1 MDFFAVPYDIHF
13 DDTMAYGSHHF
24 LTNFKFQCAGREHL
38 LFSPHAFEEPG
49 FRRDFDQVL
58 LLTYE
63 GYSRNL
69 APALLGDR
77 LIILTSLEERGE
89 VSLRFCF
96 RTLKSDGT
104 PVACGYQTVLCA
116 DRQGTLRA
124 FPRSFQR
131 SFESLAAL
139 HEPAGPKSFRDLA
152 LQGGGGVQ
160 ALFPEAVRELART
173 LLADTAPRGVSRTVH
188 LPDAVPAPGLQLPT
202 NATAFLFAGQGTF
215 EPALFLQLKALQ
227 PELRDELLAV
237 SEACRSQGIDVGPLL
252 AAEDVAQVGRA
263 LDAAPLL
270 DQLGIFLSGVL
281 GARWLE
287 RQGTRP
293 DVFVG
298 HSFGEIAAMTAAGAL
313 DLRTGAAVVCRR
325 IRALQTVPDD
335 LGTLAAVALSE
346 PETGR
351 AVAESGARAL
361 EVAGRNHSRQTV
373 VAGPR
378 EELERLRAFLER
390 QGKGFT
396 FISSRYP
403 FHHPSLA
410 PAVTAFRA
418 SLAGLAVH
426 PARGPIYSPIERRVY
441 GRGGSEL
448 AGALASHLVRP
459 FDFPGAVE
467 TLVGAGCA
475 RFVDC
480 GTGGRLTRIVQRIL
494 PQDTPVALTSVD
506 RSLPERAPAVA
517 PVARDA
523 APVVPAIAVVSLGCM
538 LPGGAKDPE
547 TYWRN
552 IQRGISGIVDTGV
565 SHPDQVVD
573 FVGPAVTPDR
583 TYTLLTGRVL
593 DSDLVAPAG
602 ITPDRFQRYGRE
614 QRLLAIALS
623 QAMESLRSTAPRA
636 PGRIQCLLG
645 STADGSPEYDDA
657 LCVEAGEALL
667 RARGE
672 TAREFSTL
680 MREALGVTATSSEL
694 APHPTLQTVVS
705 DVVGPSVSTVLLDAA
720 CASSLYAIAL
730 GMKALERGEADLV
743 LAGGVFS
750 PGPGNSCLFSQ
761 FKGLSAIGSRPFDE
775 RADGVIFGEGAGVV
789 GLMRLEDAVS
799 AGLKVHAVIRGAG
812 LSSDGRSSSANVPRA
827 DGQVAAMEACYAAA
841 GVEPASI
848 QYIEA
853 HGTATPA
860 GDTTELQSIGRVF
873 GGKRKGLQ
881 LASVKALIGHVGW
894 AAGAASVI
902 KLCKALE
909 HRSFP
914 PQSHFDRPGA
924 GLRALGPDFE
934 VSTREQPWPEN
945 GDHPRRAAT
954 NGFGFGGTNAHLVL
968 EEYRGGSLAP
978 RARAAPPMSEEL
990 VVVAAEGMFPEV
1002 RFDANRM
1009 RLPASV
1015 RLLPDITEDMDL
1027 TQHLGLIVAS
1037 DVVKK
1042 LGAFDSLR
1050 TGTAIVLGLEGKT
1063 CRGVEATQRVMADST
1078 RRRLR
1083 EHLQRAP
1090 DSGRLL
1096 PLVDRLHAA
1105 VSALRPSG
1113 PYTLQGMIP
1122 NVTPGRVAGVL
1133 DTKGPNF
1140 VVDAGAG
1147 TLAASLR
1154 ASRALLDS
1162 GFELVL
1168 VGSTHVKRP
1177 GETPAASAPEEG
1189 MTMLAVTTAA
1199 KAEARGLR
1207 PLCHL
1212 RMSEEAGSGSGPGV
1226 TLPPHSAREA
1236 REVLSAVRA
1245 AAEGRATTLRFHP
1258 DAATG
1263 TRLVLQ
1269 LHPGLSARTGA
1280 PEEQAV
1286 AAVSPSAERRAPERS
1301 ARPSGRPSVPSAE
1314 NRDLGETAPSAASRT
1329 NLSDS
1334 RTSLDTPVGPDGLPL
1349 QPGRENR
1356 SDSRTSLDTPVGQA
1370 RAGARELPRP
1380 AGLAASPAMDGRQ
1393 PRRPSTG
1400 NLSDSRT
1407 GLDHTGPEGLPPQS
1421 NHENL
1426 SDSRTGLKNHGREGL
1441 PLQSGHR
1448 DLSDNRAGLKNHG
1461 RAQPPL
1467 QPVHRNLSD
1476 SRTGLESLVGRDG
1489 LPLQPGRENLS
1500 DSRTGLEDHS
1510 RDRLPFQSSHENLS
1524 DSPTGLESRGQDGLL
1539 LQSSHRNLSDSRT
1552 GLDRF
1557 GPEAGSSDARG
1568 SGAPFEPGA
1577 IATHLAHS
1585 EPEAFNRAT
1594 GSAQTRADAVH
1605 TDEAHPPSTSAPIP
1619 ETADGFD
1626 HSAAIRYHA
1635 PVLVERPALTT
1646 GASPLRGRRVLFIA
1660 QDEAVARELSA
1671 QAHDICGPEFRI
1683 LHSGASDTGARIH
1696 GIDLTRE
1703 ETADAGLE
1711 ALGFEPQVIISVC
1724 RMPSAETE
1732 SSVVADTALRH
1743 EALELLFLSARR
1755 AYEGLTAGTVMLA
1768 SLCIGGV
1775 GARRTLHPVTGLFA
1789 GLLKSLGREV
1799 PARSIRAVATGPL
1812 PLRTALDHVASEL
1825 GTGDDAGPV
1834 EVCFDGSVR
1843 CVRLLQPTDVPARPA
1858 VTLDSKSMVL
1868 LTGGGR
1874 GVTAV
1879 LAGALLKR
1887 YGCKV
1892 ILLGRSDPSDAPE
1905 RVLQARD
1912 EELGAVEREFYASE
1926 LARDRTVRMP
1936 ALRARFERHL
1946 AVRELR
1952 ATLDGLMRLPGQMTY
1967 RAADVTRPEDV
1978 DRVVEELIR
1987 EHGRLDLVVHGAGT
2001 QVSKKL
2007 HRRRLTELRS
2017 TLDTKLLG
2025 LRNLREACARRLPA
2039 PVPFHVLTSA
2049 FSYIGNDGQADYG
2062 AANEAL
2068 DRLCAWVSDARQ
2080 DVQWCSVGWLAWD
2093 GIGMT
2098 RGSEYRVLG
2107 ASRRL
2112 RGIRADEGEALF
2124 LQLVDGQPVQPIN
2137 VQLTESERAFYGL
2150 EVLTP
2155 PGPTPEPPRPTRRDL
2170 TVDAA
2175 SVPCLADHLV
2185 RGTPTLPG
2193 AWALDLMFQAALD
2206 DTRPELRTVTIEDV
2220 RFSRFIRVKPGGQQS
2235 LRAECT
2241 PLTDAPGQHSVQVK
2255 LTGDIVH
2262 ASGVVLERDLVYAE
2276 ARFTLTAEP
2285 PRPPPRLEAAR
2296 ASGHGLSVH
2305 DPHCA
2310 TGSPIE
2316 LRRMFDCL
2324 EEIRLEE
2331 DARFARL
2338 GLPEVTRKAGHGVPA
2353 LVMDAALRLSAM
2365 HVEGVSNDVFAPV
2378 GVQRATFDR
2387 DLVAH
2392 DARAPRRLTL
2402 KSLAPRVEGDL
2413 LQCGTVAAHDEA
2425 GRLRMLIEGGI
2436 ARPMA

>member
-38 LFSPHAFEEPG
+38 LFSPHAFEVPE

-69 APALLGDR
+69 APAALGDR
-77 LIILTSLEERGE
+77 LVVLTSLEERGE

-116 DRQGTLRA
+116 DRQGVLRA
-124 FPRSFQR
+124 FPESFQR

-139 HEPAGPKSFRDLA
+139 HEPAGAKSFRDLA
-152 LQGGGGVQ
+152 LQGGAGVQ
-160 ALFPEAVRELART
+160 ALFPQAVRDLART
-173 LLADTAPRGVSRTVH
+173 LLADTAPRGVSRTVR
-188 LPDAVPAPGLQLPT
+188 LPEPGLPLPT

-227 PELRDELLAV
+227 PELREELGAV
-237 SEACRSQGIDVGPLL
+237 AEACRSQGIDVAPLL

-263 LDAAPLL
+263 LDASPLL

-281 GARWLE
+281 GARWME

-313 DLRTGAAVVCRR
+313 ELRTGAEVVCRR
-325 IRALQTVPDD
+325 IRALQTVRDD

-346 PETGR
+346 PETVR
-351 AVAESGARAL
+351 AVAESGARSL

-378 EELERLRAFLER
+378 EQLEQLRAFLER

-410 PAVTAFRA
+410 PAVAAFRA
-418 SLAGLAVH
+418 SLADLEVH
-426 PARGPIYSPIERRVY
+426 PARGPIYSPIERKTY
-441 GRGGSEL
+441 GGGRAEL

-467 TLVGAGCA
+467 ALVGAGCT

-480 GTGGRLTRIVQRIL
+480 GTAGRLTRIVQRIL
-494 PQDTPVALTSVD
+494 PSDTSVALTSLD
-506 RSLPERAPAVA
+506 RALPVTPTEAA
-517 PVARDA
+517 PVARDGA
-523 APVVPAIAVVSLGCM
+523 TVAPAIAVVSLGCM

-552 IQRGISGIVDTGV
+552 IQRGISGIVDTGL

-573 FVGPAVTPDR
+573 FMGPAVTPDR

-593 DSDLVAPAG
+593 DTDLVPPPG
-602 ITPDRFQRYGRE
+602 IQPDRFLRYGRE
-614 QRLLAIALS
+614 QQLLAIALT
-623 QAMESLRSTAPRA
+623 QAMESLRSRAPRA

-657 LCVEAGEALL
+657 LCLEAGEALL

-672 TAREFSTL
+672 TALEFSAL
-680 MREALGVTATSSEL
+680 MREALGVSATSAEL
-694 APHPTLQTVVS
+694 APHPTLQAVVT
-705 DVVGPSVSTVLLDAA
+705 DVVGAGVSTMLLDAA

-730 GMKALERGEADLV
+730 GMKALERDEADLV

-761 FKGLSAIGSRPFDE
+761 FKGLSATGSRPFDE
-775 RADGVIFGEGAGVV
+775 RADGVIFGEGAGVI

-799 AGLKVHAVIRGAG
+799 KGLRVHAVIRGAG

-827 DGQVAAMEACYAAA
+827 EGQVAAMEACYAAA
-841 GVEPASI
+841 GVEPSSI

-914 PQSHFDRPGA
+914 PQSHFERPGA

-945 GDHPRRAAT
+945 GEQPRRAAT

-968 EEYRGGSLAP
+968 EEYLGGTVAQ
-978 RARAAPPMSEEL
+978 RARAVPTSGEAL
-990 VVVAAEGMFPEV
+990 VVVAAEGMFPEA
-1002 RFDANRM
+1002 RFDARGL

-1063 CRGVEATQRVMADST
+1063 RRGVEATQRVLADAT

-1083 EHLQRAP
+1083 EHVQRSPESA
-1090 DSGRLL
+1090 RLL

-1105 VSALRPSG
+1105 VGALRPSG
-1113 PYTLQGMIP
+1113 PYTLQGMMP
-1122 NVTPGRVAGVL
+1122 NVTPGRVAGAL

-1168 VGSTHVKRP
+1168 VGSAHVRRP
-1177 GETPAASAPEEG
+1177 GEGPAAAMPEEG
-1189 MTMLAVTTAA
+1189 MAMLAVTTAE
-1199 KAEARGLR
+1199 KAEARGLK

-1212 RMSEEAGSGSGPGV
+1212 RMSEEAGSGPGV

-1236 REVLSAVRA
+1236 QEVLRAVRA
-1245 AAEGRATTLRFHP
+1245 ASEGLAITLRFHP
-1258 DAATG
+1258 ETATG

-1269 LHPGLSARTGA
+1269 LRPGLSAQPGA
-1280 PEEQAV
+1280 P
-1286 AAVSPSAERRAPERS
+1286 AAAH
-1301 ARPSGRPSVPSAE
+1301 
-1314 NRDLGETAPSAASRT
+1314 LT
-1329 NLSDS
+1329 
-1334 RTSLDTPVGPDGLPL
+1334 
-1349 QPGRENR
+1349 
-1356 SDSRTSLDTPVGQA
+1356 
-1370 RAGARELPRP
+1370 
-1380 AGLAASPAMDGRQ
+1380 
-1393 PRRPSTG
+1393 
-1400 NLSDSRT
+1400 
-1407 GLDHTGPEGLPPQS
+1407 
-1421 NHENL
+1421 
-1426 SDSRTGLKNHGREGL
+1426 
-1441 PLQSGHR
+1441 
-1448 DLSDNRAGLKNHG
+1448 
-1461 RAQPPL
+1461 
-1467 QPVHRNLSD
+1467 NLSD
-1476 SRTGLESLVGRDG
+1476 SRTGLENRVGSPGASGFPLTHPVGPASTPAVAGG
-1489 LPLQPGRENLS
+1489 LPVQPSNGNWS
-1500 DSRTGLEDHS
+1500 DSRTSLD
-1510 RDRLPFQSSHENLS
+1510 DNA
-1524 DSPTGLESRGQDGLL
+1524 GQ
-1539 LQSSHRNLSDSRT
+1539 
-1552 GLDRF
+1552 
-1557 GPEAGSSDARG
+1557 
-1568 SGAPFEPGA
+1568 GA
-1577 IATHLAHS
+1577 
-1585 EPEAFNRAT
+1585 
-1594 GSAQTRADAVH
+1594 
-1605 TDEAHPPSTSAPIP
+1605 
-1619 ETADGFD
+1619 ADGFD
-1626 HSAAIRYHA
+1626 HSAPIRYHA
-1635 PVLVERPALTT
+1635 PVLVERPAPVT
-1646 GASPLRGRRVLFIA
+1646 GPSALRGRRVLFVA
-1660 QDEAVARELSA
+1660 QDEALARELAA
-1671 QAHDICGPEFRI
+1671 QAHEACGPEFRI
-1683 LHSGASDTGARIH
+1683 VHAGASDAASRIH

-1703 ETADAGLE
+1703 ETAEAGLA
-1711 ALGFEPQVIISVC
+1711 ALGFEPQVIVSVC
-1724 RMPSAETE
+1724 RIAFDASE

-1743 EALELLFLSARR
+1743 EALELLFLCARR
-1755 AYEGLTAGTVMLA
+1755 AYAGLTAGTVTLA

-1775 GARRTLHPVTGLFA
+1775 GPRRTLHPVTGLFA

-1799 PARSIRAVATGPL
+1799 PAHGIRAIATTPL
-1812 PLRTALDHVASEL
+1812 PLLTALGHVASEL
-1825 GTGDDAGPV
+1825 SAGDDTAPV
-1834 EVCFDGSVR
+1834 EVCFDGPVR
-1843 CVRLLQPTDVPARPA
+1843 CVRLLQPTEVPARPA
-1858 VTLDSKSMVL
+1858 TTLDSRSVVL

-1892 ILLGRSDPSDAPE
+1892 VLLGRSDPSDAPE

-1926 LARDRTVRMP
+1926 LARDPSVRMP

-1952 ATLDGLMRLPGQMTY
+1952 ATLDGLTRLPGQMTY
-1967 RAADVTRPEDV
+1967 RAADVTRPEEV
-1978 DRVVEELIR
+1978 DRVVEALLR

-2150 EVLTP
+2150 EVLAP
-2155 PGPTPEPPRPTRRDL
+2155 PPPTPEPPRPSRREL

-2175 SVPCLADHLV
+2175 SIPCLEDHLV

-2206 DTRPELRTVTIEDV
+2206 DARPELRTVTIEDV
-2220 RFSRFIRVKPGGQQS
+2220 RFSRFIRVKAGGQQS

-2241 PLTDAPGQHSVQVK
+2241 PLTDAPGRHSVQVK

-2285 PRPPPRLEAAR
+2285 PRTSPQLEAAR
-2296 ASGHGLSVH
+2296 ASGHGVSVH

-2324 EEIRLEE
+2324 EEIRLEQ

-2338 GLPEVTRKAGHGVPA
+2338 GLPEVSQQAGHGVPA
-2353 LVMDAALRLSAM
+2353 LVLDAALRLSAM
-2365 HVEGVSNDVFAPV
+2365 HVAGVSNDVFAPV

-2387 DLVAH
+2387 DLVSH

-2402 KSLAPRVEGDL
+2402 KALAPRVEGEL

-2425 GRLRMLIEGGI
+2425 GRLRMLVEGGI

>member
-69 APALLGDR
+69 APAALGDR
-77 LIILTSLEERGE
+77 LVVLTTLEARGE

-124 FPRSFQR
+124 FPESFQR
-131 SFESLAAL
+131 SFEALASI
-139 HEPAGPKSFRDLA
+139 HEPAGAKSFRDLA
-152 LQGGGGVQ
+152 LQGGSGVQ
-160 ALFPEAVRELART
+160 ALFPEAVRELARS

-188 LPDAVPAPGLQLPT
+188 LPDPVPVADSKMTQTSALAHGDAASRTVQPPVAVTPPKMTPVSSTGRGATSQPVRPSDPVATGFSLPSG
-202 NATAFLFAGQGTF
+202 ATAFLFAGQGTF
-215 EPALFLQLKALQ
+215 EPALFLRLKALQ
-227 PELRDELLAV
+227 PELRGELAAV

-263 LDAAPLL
+263 VDAAPLL
-270 DQLGIFLSGVL
+270 DQLGIFLCGVL
-281 GARWLE
+281 GARWME

-293 DVFVG
+293 DVFAG
-298 HSFGEIAAMTAAGAL
+298 HSFGEIAAMTAAGAM
-313 DLRTGAAVVCRR
+313 DLRTGAEVVCRR
-325 IRALQTVPDD
+325 IRALQSVPDD

-346 PETGR
+346 PETLR
-351 AVAESGARAL
+351 AVAESGARTL

-378 EELERLRAFLER
+378 AELERLRAFLER

-410 PAVTAFRA
+410 PAVSAFRA
-418 SLAGLAVH
+418 SLVDLAVH
-426 PARGPIYSPIERRVY
+426 PALGPIYSPIERRVY
-441 GRGGSEL
+441 GRDGSEL
-448 AGALASHLVRP
+448 GQALASHLVRP

-467 TLVGAGCA
+467 TLVNAGCA

-480 GTGGRLTRIVQRIL
+480 GTGGRLTRIAQRIL
-494 PQDTPVALTSVD
+494 PSDTSVTLTSVD
-506 RSLPERAPAVA
+506 RALPV
-517 PVARDA
+517 DA
-523 APVVPAIAVVSLGCM
+523 AQGVPAIAVVSLGCM

-547 TYWRN
+547 SYWRN
-552 IQRGISGIVDTGV
+552 IQRGISGIVDTGL

-593 DSDLVAPAG
+593 DSDLVPPPG
-602 ITPDRFQRYGRE
+602 ITPERFHRYGRE
-614 QRLLAIALS
+614 QRLLAIALT
-623 QAMESLRSTAPRA
+623 QAMESLRSTAPRE

-680 MREALGVTATSSEL
+680 LRETLGVTATASEL
-694 APHPTLQTVVS
+694 APHPTLHAVVT
-705 DVVGPSVSTVLLDAA
+705 DVVGSGVSTMLLDAA

-761 FKGLSAIGSRPFDE
+761 FKGLSATGSRPFDE

-789 GLMRLEDAVS
+789 GLMRLEEAVAS
-799 AGLKVHAVIRGAG
+799 GLKVHAVIRGAG

-827 DGQVAAMEACYAAA
+827 DGQVAAMQACYAAA
-841 GVEPASI
+841 GVEPESI

-860 GDTTELQSIGRVF
+860 GDATELQSIGRVF

-914 PQSHFDRPGA
+914 PQSNFGRPGA
-924 GLRALGPDFE
+924 ALRALGPDFE
-934 VSTREQPWPEN
+934 VGTREQPWPEN
-945 GDHPRRAAT
+945 ADHPRRAAT

-968 EEYRGGSLAP
+968 EEYRGGLLAP
-978 RARAAPPMSEEL
+978 RVRTVEPARDEL
-990 VVVAAEGMFPEV
+990 VVVAAEGLFPEA
-1002 RFDANRM
+1002 RFDAKGV
-1009 RLPASV
+1009 RLPDSV

-1050 TGTAIVLGLEGKT
+1050 AGTAIVLGLEGKT
-1063 CRGVEATQRVMADST
+1063 RRGVEATQRVLADSL

-1083 EHLQRAP
+1083 EHIQRSP
-1090 DSGRLL
+1090 DAARLL

-1105 VSALRPSG
+1105 VGALRPSG
-1113 PYTLQGMIP
+1113 PYTLQGMMP

-1162 GFELVL
+1162 GFDLVL
-1168 VGSTHVKRP
+1168 VGSAHVKRP
-1177 GETPAASAPEEG
+1177 GEGLAESMPEEG
-1189 MTMLAVTTAA
+1189 MAMLAVTTVA
-1199 KAEARGLR
+1199 KAEARGLK

-1212 RMSEEAGSGSGPGV
+1212 SMSEEAGTRPGI

-1236 REVLSAVRA
+1236 QDVLRAVWA
-1245 AAEGRATTLRFHP
+1245 ASEGQASTLRFQP
-1258 DAATG
+1258 DGTTG
-1263 TRLVLQ
+1263 ARLVLK
-1269 LHPGLSARTGA
+1269 L
-1280 PEEQAV
+1280 
-1286 AAVSPSAERRAPERS
+1286 
-1301 ARPSGRPSVPSAE
+1301 
-1314 NRDLGETAPSAASRT
+1314 
-1329 NLSDS
+1329 
-1334 RTSLDTPVGPDGLPL
+1334 
-1349 QPGRENR
+1349 
-1356 SDSRTSLDTPVGQA
+1356 
-1370 RAGARELPRP
+1370 
-1380 AGLAASPAMDGRQ
+1380 RQ
-1393 PRRPSTG
+1393 PS
-1400 NLSDSRT
+1400 
-1407 GLDHTGPEGLPPQS
+1407 
-1421 NHENL
+1421 
-1426 SDSRTGLKNHGREGL
+1426 
-1441 PLQSGHR
+1441 
-1448 DLSDNRAGLKNHG
+1448 
-1461 RAQPPL
+1461 
-1467 QPVHRNLSD
+1467 
-1476 SRTGLESLVGRDG
+1476 
-1489 LPLQPGRENLS
+1489 RENLS
-1500 DSRTGLEDHS
+1500 DSRTGLDSTGVKGHPLPPS
-1510 RDRLPFQSSHENLS
+1510 RENLS
-1524 DSPTGLESRGQDGLL
+1524 DSRTGSSGTGPVGHPFQPGSGNLSDSWTGLDSPDWKGLPHHPSRE
-1539 LQSSHRNLSDSRT
+1539 NLSDSRT
-1552 GLDRF
+1552 GLNSPGPEGRPSHTSSGNLSDSRTGSEHRDGAGLPPEPDQENLLDSRTGLDSTGWKGLPPQPSLGNLSDSRTGLELRDGAGLLRQSSHGNLSDSRTGFDRTGREEAPLQLSPGRLSDSRTGLNSP
-1557 GPEAGSSDARG
+1557 GPEAPVRPTGAVQAREGAARVEDAR
-1568 SGAPFEPGA
+1568 
-1577 IATHLAHS
+1577 
-1585 EPEAFNRAT
+1585 
-1594 GSAQTRADAVH
+1594 
-1605 TDEAHPPSTSAPIP
+1605 PPSTSAPVP
-1619 ETADGFD
+1619 EAADGFD
-1626 HSAAIRYHA
+1626 HSAPIRYHA
-1635 PVLVERPALTT
+1635 PVLVERPARTT
-1646 GASPLRGRRVLFIA
+1646 GTLSLRGMRVLFIA

-1671 QAHDICGPEFRI
+1671 QAHDLCGPEFRI
-1683 LHSGASDTGARIH
+1683 LHAGVTDAGSRIH

-1703 ETADAGLE
+1703 ETAEAGLD
-1711 ALGFEPQVIISVC
+1711 ALGFEPQVIVSVC
-1724 RMPSAETE
+1724 RMSPEENE

-1743 EALELLFLSARR
+1743 ESLELLFLSARR
-1755 AYEGLTAGTVMLA
+1755 AYAGLSAGTVSLA

-1789 GLLKSLGREV
+1789 GMLKSLGREV
-1799 PARSIRAVATGPL
+1799 PARSIRAVATGLL
-1812 PLRTALDHVASEL
+1812 PLRTALDLVTSEL
-1825 GTGDDAGPV
+1825 GTGDDTAPV

-1843 CVRLLQPTDVPARPA
+1843 CVRLLQPTDVPARPG
-1858 VTLDSKSMVL
+1858 VTLTSQSVVL

-1892 ILLGRSDPSDAPE
+1892 VLLGRSDPSDAPE

-1912 EELGAVEREFYASE
+1912 EDLGAVEREFYASE
-1926 LARDRTVRMP
+1926 LARDSSVRMP

-1978 DRVVEELIR
+1978 DRVVEELLR

-2007 HRRRLTELRS
+2007 HRRRLTELRG

-2025 LRNLREACARRLPA
+2025 LRNLRESCARRLSS

-2112 RGIRADEGEALF
+2112 RGIRAGEGEALF

-2137 VQLTESERAFYGL
+2137 VQLTESERGFYGL
-2150 EVLTP
+2150 EVIAA
-2155 PGPTPEPPRPTRRDL
+2155 RPTRRDL

-2175 SVPCLADHLV
+2175 SIPCLEDHLV

-2206 DTRPELRTVTIEDV
+2206 DARPELRTVTIEDV
-2220 RFSRFIRVKPGGQQS
+2220 RFSRFIRVKPGARQS

-2262 ASGVVLERDLVYAE
+2262 ASGVVLEKDLVFAE

-2285 PRPPPRLEAAR
+2285 PRTSPKLEAAR
-2296 ASGHGLSVH
+2296 ASGHGVSVH

-2310 TGSPIE
+2310 AGSPIE

-2338 GLPEVTRKAGHGVPA
+2338 GLPEASRQAGQGVPA
-2353 LVMDAALRLSAM
+2353 LVLDAALRLSAM

>member
-38 LFSPHAFEEPG
+38 LFSPHAFEVPE

-69 APALLGDR
+69 APASLGDR
-77 LIILTSLEERGE
+77 LVVLTSLEERGE

-116 DRQGTLRA
+116 DRQGVLRA
-124 FPRSFQR
+124 FPESFQR

-139 HEPAGPKSFRDLA
+139 HEPVGAKSFRDLA
-152 LQGGGGVQ
+152 LQGGAGVQ
-160 ALFPEAVRELART
+160 ALFPQAVRELART
-173 LLADTAPRGVSRTVH
+173 LLADTHPRGVSRTVR
-188 LPDAVPAPGLQLPT
+188 LPEPGLPLSA

-227 PELRDELLAV
+227 PELREELGAV
-237 SEACRSQGIDVGPLL
+237 AEACRSQGIDVAPLL

-263 LDAAPLL
+263 LDASPLL
-270 DQLGIFLSGVL
+270 DQLGIFLCGVL
-281 GARWLE
+281 GARWME

-313 DLRTGAAVVCRR
+313 DLRTGAEVVCRR

-346 PETGR
+346 PETVR
-351 AVAESGARAL
+351 ALAESGARGL

-378 EELERLRAFLER
+378 EPLEQLRAFLER

-410 PAVTAFRA
+410 PAVAAFRA
-418 SLAGLAVH
+418 SLADLAVH

-441 GRGGSEL
+441 GGGRSEL

-467 TLVGAGCA
+467 TLVGAGCT

-494 PQDTPVALTSVD
+494 PADTSVALTSLD
-506 RSLPERAPAVA
+506 RALPESPPAA
-517 PVARDA
+517 TPVARDVA
-523 APVVPAIAVVSLGCM
+523 TVAPAIAVVSLGCM

-552 IQRGISGIVDTGV
+552 IQRGISGIVDTGL

-593 DSDLVAPAG
+593 DTDLVPPPG
-602 ITPDRFQRYGRE
+602 IQPDRFQRYGRE
-614 QRLLAIALS
+614 QQLLAIALT
-623 QAMESLRSTAPRA
+623 QAMESLRPTAPRV

-657 LCVEAGEALL
+657 LCLEAGEALL

-672 TAREFSTL
+672 TALEFSAL
-680 MREALGVTATSSEL
+680 MREALGVTATSAEL
-694 APHPTLQTVVS
+694 APHPTLQAVVT
-705 DVVGPSVSTVLLDAA
+705 DIVGPGVSTMLLDAA

-730 GMKALERGEADLV
+730 GMKALERDEADLV

-761 FKGLSAIGSRPFDE
+761 FKGLSATGSRPFDE

-799 AGLKVHAVIRGAG
+799 SGLKVHAVIRGAG

-841 GVEPASI
+841 GVEQASI

-945 GDHPRRAAT
+945 GEHPRRAAT

-968 EEYRGGSLAP
+968 EEYRGGTVAP
-978 RARAAPPMSEEL
+978 RVRAVPTAGEGL
-990 VVVAAEGMFPEV
+990 VVVAAEGMFPEA
-1002 RFDANRM
+1002 RFDARGL

-1042 LGAFDSLR
+1042 LEAFEPLR

-1063 CRGVEATQRVMADST
+1063 RRGVEATQRVLADST

-1083 EHLQRAP
+1083 EHVQRAP
-1090 DSGRLL
+1090 DSARLL

-1105 VSALRPSG
+1105 VGALKPSG
-1113 PYTLQGMIP
+1113 PYTLQGMMP
-1122 NVTPGRVAGVL
+1122 NVTPGRVAGAL

-1140 VVDAGAG
+1140 VVDAGAN

-1168 VGSTHVKRP
+1168 VGSAHVRRP
-1177 GETPAASAPEEG
+1177 GEGPAASMPEEG
-1189 MTMLAVTTAA
+1189 MAMLAVTTAA
-1199 KAEARGLR
+1199 KAEARGLK

-1212 RMSEEAGSGSGPGV
+1212 RMSEEGASGPGV

-1236 REVLSAVRA
+1236 QEVLRAVRA
-1245 AAEGRATTLRFHP
+1245 AAEGQATTLHFHP
-1258 DAATG
+1258 EAATG

-1269 LHPGLSARTGA
+1269 LRPGLGAQPGA
-1280 PEEQAV
+1280 PEAHRTNRSDSRTGLDNRGGLSGIAPLPPTVSVGLAASPAV
-1286 AAVSPSAERRAPERS
+1286 AGGPAS
-1301 ARPSGRPSVPSAE
+1301 SG
-1314 NRDLGETAPSAASRT
+1314 

-1334 RTSLDTPVGPDGLPL
+1334 RTGSDKRAATPGVSETPKTIPSGPASAPAMTGGLP
-1349 QPGRENR
+1349 
-1356 SDSRTSLDTPVGQA
+1356 VH
-1370 RAGARELPRP
+1370 
-1380 AGLAASPAMDGRQ
+1380 
-1393 PRRPSTG
+1393 PSGG

-1407 GLDHTGPEGLPPQS
+1407 GLDDHAE
-1421 NHENL
+1421 
-1426 SDSRTGLKNHGREGL
+1426 RE
-1441 PLQSGHR
+1441 
-1448 DLSDNRAGLKNHG
+1448 A
-1461 RAQPPL
+1461 
-1467 QPVHRNLSD
+1467 
-1476 SRTGLESLVGRDG
+1476 
-1489 LPLQPGRENLS
+1489 
-1500 DSRTGLEDHS
+1500 
-1510 RDRLPFQSSHENLS
+1510 
-1524 DSPTGLESRGQDGLL
+1524 
-1539 LQSSHRNLSDSRT
+1539 
-1552 GLDRF
+1552 
-1557 GPEAGSSDARG
+1557 
-1568 SGAPFEPGA
+1568 
-1577 IATHLAHS
+1577 
-1585 EPEAFNRAT
+1585 
-1594 GSAQTRADAVH
+1594 
-1605 TDEAHPPSTSAPIP
+1605 
-1619 ETADGFD
+1619 ADGFD
-1626 HSAAIRYHA
+1626 HSAPIRYHA
-1635 PVLVERPALTT
+1635 PVLVERPARTT
-1646 GASPLRGRRVLFIA
+1646 GASQLRGRRVLFIA
-1660 QDEAVARELSA
+1660 QDEAMARELAA
-1671 QAHDICGPEFRI
+1671 QAHNACGSEFRI
-1683 LHSGASDTGARIH
+1683 VHAGASDAGSRIH

-1703 ETADAGLE
+1703 ETAEAGLD
-1711 ALGFEPQVIISVC
+1711 ALGFEPQVIVAVC
-1724 RMPSAETE
+1724 RMASGAGE

-1755 AYEGLTAGTVMLA
+1755 AYAGLTAGTVTLA

-1775 GARRTLHPVTGLFA
+1775 GPRRTLHPVTGLFA

-1799 PARSIRAVATGPL
+1799 PAHGIRAIATTPL
-1812 PLRTALDHVASEL
+1812 PLLTALDHVASEL
-1825 GTGDDAGPV
+1825 GTSDDTAPV

-1843 CVRLLQPTDVPARPA
+1843 CVRLLQPTEVPARPA
-1858 VTLDSKSMVL
+1858 TTLDSRSVVL

-1892 ILLGRSDPSDAPE
+1892 VLLGRSDPSDAPE

-1926 LARDRTVRMP
+1926 LARDPAVRMP

-1952 ATLDGLMRLPGQMTY
+1952 ATLDGLTRLPGQMTY
-1967 RAADVTRPEDV
+1967 RAADVTRPEEV
-1978 DRVVEELIR
+1978 DRVVEDLLR

-2098 RGSEYRVLG
+2098 RGSEYKVLG

-2150 EVLTP
+2150 EVLAP
-2155 PGPTPEPPRPTRRDL
+2155 PPPTPEPPRPTRRDL

-2175 SVPCLADHLV
+2175 SIPCLEDHLV

-2206 DTRPELRTVTIEDV
+2206 DARPELRTVTIEDV

-2241 PLTDAPGQHSVQVK
+2241 PLTDAPGRHSVQVK

-2285 PRPPPRLEAAR
+2285 PRTSPQLEAAH
-2296 ASGHGLSVH
+2296 ASGHGMSVH

-2316 LRRMFDCL
+2316 LRKMFDCL
-2324 EEIRLEE
+2324 EEIRLEQ

-2338 GLPEVTRKAGHGVPA
+2338 GLPEVSRQAGHGVPA
-2353 LVMDAALRLSAM
+2353 LVLDAALRLSAM

-2402 KSLAPRVEGDL
+2402 KALAPRVEGEL

-2425 GRLRMLIEGGI
+2425 GRLRMLVEGGI

>member
-38 LFSPHAFEEPG
+38 LFSPHAFEVPE

-69 APALLGDR
+69 SPAALGDR
-77 LIILTSLEERGE
+77 LVVLTSLEERGE

-96 RTLKSDGT
+96 RTLKRDGT

-116 DRQGTLRA
+116 DRQGALRA
-124 FPRSFQR
+124 FPESFQR

-152 LQGGGGVQ
+152 LQGGSGVQ

-173 LLADTAPRGVSRTVH
+173 LLADAAPRGVSRTVR
-188 LPDAVPAPGLQLPT
+188 LPEPVPAPGLQLPA

-227 PELRDELLAV
+227 PELREELRAMV
-237 SEACRSQGIDVGPLL
+237 EACRSQGIDVTPLL
-252 AAEDVAQVGRA
+252 AAEDVTQVGRA

-270 DQLGIFLSGVL
+270 DQLGIFLCGVL
-281 GARWLE
+281 GARWME

-313 DLRTGAAVVCRR
+313 DLRTGAEVVCRR

-335 LGTLAAVALSE
+335 LGTLAAVAMAE
-346 PETGR
+346 PETVR
-351 AVAESGARAL
+351 AIAECGARTL

-403 FHHPSLA
+403 FHHPSLG
-410 PAVTAFRA
+410 PAVAAFRS
-418 SLAGLAVH
+418 SLADLTVH
-426 PARGPIYSPIERRVY
+426 PARGPVYSPIERRVY
-441 GRGGSEL
+441 GGGRSEL
-448 AGALASHLVRP
+448 SGALASHLVRP
-459 FDFPGAVE
+459 FDFAGAVE
-467 TLVGAGCA
+467 TLAGAGCT

-494 PQDTPVALTSVD
+494 PSDSPVALA
-506 RSLPERAPAVA
+506 SLDQALPVSPPAAA

-523 APVVPAIAVVSLGCM
+523 AAGVPAIAVVSLGCM

-552 IQRGISGIVDTGV
+552 IQRGISGIVDTGL
-565 SHPDQVVD
+565 SHPDQVGD

-593 DSDLVAPAG
+593 DADLVPPPG
-602 ITPDRFQRYGRE
+602 ISPERFQRYGRE

-623 QAMESLRSTAPRA
+623 QAMESMRSGS

-672 TAREFSTL
+672 TAREFSAL
-680 MREALGVTATSSEL
+680 MREALGVTATASEL
-694 APHPTLQTVVS
+694 APHPTLQAVVT
-705 DVVGPSVSTVLLDAA
+705 DIVGPGVSTMLLDAA

-761 FKGLSAIGSRPFDE
+761 FKGLSATGSRPFDE

-799 AGLKVHAVIRGAG
+799 SGRKVHAVIRGAG

-841 GVEPASI
+841 GVEVASI

-873 GGKRKGLQ
+873 GGKRKGVQ

-934 VSTREQPWPEN
+934 VSTREQPWPGN

-968 EEYRGGSLAP
+968 EEYRGGTVKP
-978 RARAAPPMSEEL
+978 HARAVPTEDSAL
-990 VVVAAEGMFPEV
+990 VVVAAEGMFPEA
-1002 RFDANRM
+1002 RFDARELK
-1009 RLPASV
+1009 LPASV

-1037 DVVKK
+1037 DVVTK

-1063 CRGVEATQRVMADST
+1063 RRGVEATQRVLADST

-1083 EHLQRAP
+1083 EHVQRTP
-1090 DSGRLL
+1090 DAARLL

-1105 VSALRPSG
+1105 VGALRPSG
-1113 PYTLQGMIP
+1113 PYTLQGMMP
-1122 NVTPGRVAGVL
+1122 NVTPGRVAGAL

-1168 VGSTHVKRP
+1168 VGSTHVRRP
-1177 GETPAASAPEEG
+1177 GEGPTASTPDEG
-1189 MTMLAVTTAA
+1189 VAMLAVTTAA
-1199 KAEARGLR
+1199 KAEARGLK
-1207 PLCHL
+1207 PLCQL
-1212 RMSEEAGSGSGPGV
+1212 RMSEATGTGPGI

-1236 REVLSAVRA
+1236 QEVLRAVRA

-1263 TRLVLQ
+1263 ARLELQ
-1269 LHPGLSARTGA
+1269 LRPGLSARPEA
-1280 PEEQAV
+1280 P
-1286 AAVSPSAERRAPERS
+1286 AEAQP
-1301 ARPSGRPSVPSAE
+1301 
-1314 NRDLGETAPSAASRT
+1314 T
-1329 NLSDS
+1329 NWSDS
-1334 RTSLDTPVGPDGLPL
+1334 RTSWDNRGGHASAPDVAGAP
-1349 QPGRENR
+1349 PRHPSNGTR
-1356 SDSRTSLDTPVGQA
+1356 SDSRTSVEAHAGEA
-1370 RAGARELPRP
+1370 RTAEAR
-1380 AGLAASPAMDGRQ
+1380 
-1393 PRRPSTG
+1393 
-1400 NLSDSRT
+1400 
-1407 GLDHTGPEGLPPQS
+1407 PP
-1421 NHENL
+1421 
-1426 SDSRTGLKNHGREGL
+1426 
-1441 PLQSGHR
+1441 
-1448 DLSDNRAGLKNHG
+1448 
-1461 RAQPPL
+1461 
-1467 QPVHRNLSD
+1467 
-1476 SRTGLESLVGRDG
+1476 
-1489 LPLQPGRENLS
+1489 
-1500 DSRTGLEDHS
+1500 
-1510 RDRLPFQSSHENLS
+1510 SSHS
-1524 DSPTGLESRGQDGLL
+1524 V
-1539 LQSSHRNLSDSRT
+1539 
-1552 GLDRF
+1552 
-1557 GPEAGSSDARG
+1557 PEA
-1568 SGAPFEPGA
+1568 
-1577 IATHLAHS
+1577 S
-1585 EPEAFNRAT
+1585 E
-1594 GSAQTRADAVH
+1594 
-1605 TDEAHPPSTSAPIP
+1605 
-1619 ETADGFD
+1619 GFD
-1626 HSAAIRYHA
+1626 HSAPIGYHA
-1635 PVLVERPALTT
+1635 PVLVERRARTS
-1646 GASPLRGRRVLFIA
+1646 GASQLRGRRVLFIA
-1660 QDEAVARELSA
+1660 QDEALARELSA
-1671 QAHDICGPEFRI
+1671 QAHEFCGPEFRI
-1683 LHSGASDTGARIH
+1683 LHAGSTDAGSRIH

-1703 ETADAGLE
+1703 ETAEAGLD
-1711 ALGFEPQVIISVC
+1711 ALGFDPQVILAVS
-1724 RMPSAETE
+1724 RMASGAGE
-1732 SSVVADTALRH
+1732 STVVADTALRH

-1755 AYEGLTAGTVMLA
+1755 AYAGLTAGTVTLA

-1775 GARRTLHPVTGLFA
+1775 GERRTLHPVTGLFA
-1789 GLLKSLGREV
+1789 GLLKSLAREV
-1799 PARSIRAVATGPL
+1799 PARGIRAIATTPL
-1812 PLRTALDHVASEL
+1812 PLLTALGHVASEL
-1825 GTGDDAGPV
+1825 GTGDDTAPV
-1834 EVCFDGSVR
+1834 EVCFDGPVR
-1843 CVRLLQPTDVPARPA
+1843 CVRLLQPTEVPARPA
-1858 VTLDSKSMVL
+1858 ATLDSQSVVL

-1892 ILLGRSDPSDAPE
+1892 VLLGRSDPSDAPE

-1912 EELGAVEREFYASE
+1912 EDLGAVEREFYASE
-1926 LARDRTVRMP
+1926 LARDNTVRMP

-1952 ATLDGLMRLPGQMTY
+1952 ATLDGLTRLPGQMTY
-1967 RAADVTRPEDV
+1967 RAADVTRPEEV
-1978 DRVVEELIR
+1978 DRVVEELLR

-2007 HRRRLTELRS
+2007 HRRKLTELRG

-2025 LRNLREACARRLPA
+2025 LRNLRESCARRLPA

-2068 DRLCAWVSDARQ
+2068 DRLCAWVSDASQGVR
-2080 DVQWCSVGWLAWD
+2080 WCSVGWLAWD

-2098 RGSEYRVLG
+2098 RGSEYKVLG
-2107 ASRRL
+2107 ASRKL
-2112 RGIRADEGEALF
+2112 RGIRAGEGEALF

-2150 EVLTP
+2150 EVLAP
-2155 PGPTPEPPRPTRRDL
+2155 PPPTPEPPRPSRRAL

-2175 SVPCLADHLV
+2175 SVPCLEDHLV

-2206 DTRPELRTVTIEDV
+2206 DARPELRTVTIEDV

-2241 PLTDAPGQHSVQVK
+2241 PLTDNPGQHSVQVK
-2255 LTGDIVH
+2255 LTGDVVH

-2285 PRPPPRLEAAR
+2285 PRTSPRLEAAR
-2296 ASGHGLSVH
+2296 ASGHGVSVH

-2310 TGSPIE
+2310 AGSPIE

-2324 EEIRLEE
+2324 EEIRLEQ

-2338 GLPEVTRKAGHGVPA
+2338 GLPEAPRQAGHGVPA
-2353 LVMDAALRLSAM
+2353 LVLDAALRLSAM
-2365 HVEGVSNDVFAPV
+2365 HVEGVSNDVFAPI

-2387 DLVAH
+2387 DLVAP

-2402 KSLAPRVEGDL
+2402 KALAPRVEGEL

-2425 GRLRMLIEGGI
+2425 GRLRMLVEGGI

>member
-38 LFSPHAFEEPG
+38 LFSPHAFEEPD

-69 APALLGDR
+69 APAALGDR
-77 LIILTSLEERGE
+77 LVVLTTLEARGE

-124 FPRSFQR
+124 FPESFQR
-131 SFESLAAL
+131 SFEALASI
-139 HEPAGPKSFRDLA
+139 HEPAGAKSFRDLA
-152 LQGGGGVQ
+152 LQGGSGVQ
-160 ALFPEAVRELART
+160 AIFPEAVRELARS

-188 LPDAVPAPGLQLPT
+188 LPDPVSVAPPKMAPTSEPGHGDAAPQGASLTVQHPVAVTPPKMTPVSSTERGAPVGEATSQTVRPVVPSSAPGFSLPAG
-202 NATAFLFAGQGTF
+202 ATAFLFAGQGTF
-215 EPALFLQLKALQ
+215 EPALFLRLKALQ
-227 PELRDELLAV
+227 PELREELAAV

-252 AAEDVAQVGRA
+252 VAEDVAQVGRA
-263 LDAAPLL
+263 LDTAPLL
-270 DQLGIFLSGVL
+270 DQLGIFLCGVL
-281 GARWLE
+281 GARWME

-298 HSFGEIAAMTAAGAL
+298 HSFGEIAAMTAAGAM
-313 DLRTGAAVVCRR
+313 DLRTGAEVVCRR
-325 IRALQTVPDD
+325 IRALQSVPDD

-346 PETGR
+346 PETLR
-351 AVAESGARAL
+351 AVAESGAKPL

-378 EELERLRAFLER
+378 AELERLRAFLER

-410 PAVTAFRA
+410 PAVSAFRA
-418 SLAGLAVH
+418 SLADLAVH

-441 GRGGSEL
+441 GRDGSEL
-448 AGALASHLVRP
+448 AQALASHLVRP

-467 TLVGAGCA
+467 TLVNAGCA

-494 PQDTPVALTSVD
+494 PADTSVTLTSVD
-506 RSLPERAPAVA
+506 RALPV
-517 PVARDA
+517 DA
-523 APVVPAIAVVSLGCM
+523 AQGAPAIAVVSLGCM

-547 TYWRN
+547 SYWRN
-552 IQRGISGIVDTGV
+552 IQRGISGIVDTGL

-573 FVGPAVTPDR
+573 FVGPVVTPDR

-593 DSDLVAPAG
+593 DSDLVPPPG
-602 ITPDRFQRYGRE
+602 ITPERFQRYGRE
-614 QRLLAIALS
+614 QRLLAIALT
-623 QAMESLRSTAPRA
+623 QAMESLRSTAPRE

-680 MREALGVTATSSEL
+680 LRETLGVTVSASEL
-694 APHPTLQTVVS
+694 APHPTLHAVVT
-705 DVVGPSVSTVLLDAA
+705 DVVGSGVSTMLLDAA

-761 FKGLSAIGSRPFDE
+761 FKGLSATGSRPFDE

-789 GLMRLEDAVS
+789 GLMRLDEAVAS
-799 AGLKVHAVIRGAG
+799 GLKVHAVIRGAG

-827 DGQVAAMEACYAAA
+827 DGQVAAMQACYAAA
-841 GVEPASI
+841 GVEPESI

-860 GDTTELQSIGRVF
+860 GDATELQSIGRVF

-914 PQSHFDRPGA
+914 PQSNFDRPGA
-924 GLRALGPDFE
+924 ALRALGPDFE
-934 VSTREQPWPEN
+934 VGTREQPWPEN
-945 GDHPRRAAT
+945 ADHPRRAAT

-968 EEYRGGSLAP
+968 EEYRGGPLAP
-978 RARAAPPMSEEL
+978 RARAVSPAGEAL
-990 VVVAAEGMFPEV
+990 VVVAAEGLFPDA
-1002 RFDANRM
+1002 RFDAKGV
-1009 RLPASV
+1009 RLPDSV

-1050 TGTAIVLGLEGKT
+1050 TGTAFVLGLEGKT
-1063 CRGVEATQRVMADST
+1063 RRGVEATQRVLADSL
-1078 RRRLR
+1078 RRRLH
-1083 EHLQRAP
+1083 ENIQRAP
-1090 DSGRLL
+1090 DTARLL

-1105 VSALRPSG
+1105 VGALRPSG
-1113 PYTLQGMIP
+1113 PYTLQGMMP

-1168 VGSTHVKRP
+1168 VGSAHVKRP
-1177 GETPAASAPEEG
+1177 GDGLAESMPEEG
-1189 MTMLAVTTAA
+1189 MAMLAVTTVA
-1199 KAEARGLR
+1199 KAEARGLK

-1212 RMSEEAGSGSGPGV
+1212 SMSEEAGSGPGV
-1226 TLPPHSAREA
+1226 ALPPHSAREA
-1236 REVLSAVRA
+1236 QDVLRAVRA
-1245 AAEGRATTLRFHP
+1245 ASEGQASTLRFHP
-1258 DAATG
+1258 DATTG
-1263 TRLVLQ
+1263 ARLVLQ
-1269 LHPGLSARTGA
+1269 LR
-1280 PEEQAV
+1280 Q
-1286 AAVSPSAERRAPERS
+1286 PSS
-1301 ARPSGRPSVPSAE
+1301 Q
-1314 NRDLGETAPSAASRT
+1314 

-1334 RTSLDTPVGPDGLPL
+1334 RTGLDSPGRKGLPL
-1349 QPGRENR
+1349 QPIPQTL
-1356 SDSRTSLDTPVGQA
+1356 SDSRTGLDSSGPESRPLHSGSGNLSDSRTGVEHRDGVRLPPQPS
-1370 RAGARELPRP
+1370 RENLSDSRTGFDRTGREEVP
-1380 AGLAASPAMDGRQ
+1380 LQLSP
-1393 PRRPSTG
+1393 G

-1407 GLDHTGPEGLPPQS
+1407 GL
-1421 NHENL
+1421 
-1426 SDSRTGLKNHGREGL
+1426 
-1441 PLQSGHR
+1441 
-1448 DLSDNRAGLKNHG
+1448 G
-1461 RAQPPL
+1461 RA
-1467 QPVHRNLSD
+1467 
-1476 SRTGLESLVGRDG
+1476 
-1489 LPLQPGRENLS
+1489 
-1500 DSRTGLEDHS
+1500 
-1510 RDRLPFQSSHENLS
+1510 
-1524 DSPTGLESRGQDGLL
+1524 
-1539 LQSSHRNLSDSRT
+1539 
-1552 GLDRF
+1552 
-1557 GPEAGSSDARG
+1557 GPEAPVRPTGAVQAREGAPRMDDAR
-1568 SGAPFEPGA
+1568 
-1577 IATHLAHS
+1577 
-1585 EPEAFNRAT
+1585 
-1594 GSAQTRADAVH
+1594 
-1605 TDEAHPPSTSAPIP
+1605 PPSTSAPVP
-1619 ETADGFD
+1619 EAADGFD
-1626 HSAAIRYHA
+1626 HSAPIRYHA
-1635 PVLVERPALTT
+1635 PVLVERPARTT
-1646 GASPLRGRRVLFIA
+1646 GTLSLRAKRVLFIA

-1671 QAHDICGPEFRI
+1671 QAHDLCGPEFRI
-1683 LHSGASDTGARIH
+1683 LHAGVTDVGSRIH

-1703 ETADAGLE
+1703 ETAEVGLD
-1711 ALGFEPQVIISVC
+1711 ALGFDPQVIVSVC
-1724 RMPSAETE
+1724 RMNSEENE

-1755 AYEGLTAGTVMLA
+1755 AYSGLSAGAVSLA

-1789 GLLKSLGREV
+1789 GMLKSLGREV
-1799 PARSIRAVATGPL
+1799 PARSIRAIATGLL
-1812 PLRTALDHVASEL
+1812 PLRTALDLVASEL
-1825 GTGDDAGPV
+1825 GTGDDTAPV

-1858 VTLDSKSMVL
+1858 VTLDSQSVVL

-1892 ILLGRSDPSDAPE
+1892 VLLGRSDPSDAPE

-1926 LARDRTVRMP
+1926 LARDSSVRMP

-1978 DRVVEELIR
+1978 DRVVEELLR
-1987 EHGRLDLVVHGAGT
+1987 DHGRLDLVVHGAGT

-2007 HRRRLTELRS
+2007 NRRRLTELRG

-2025 LRNLREACARRLPA
+2025 LRNLRESCARRLPA

-2112 RGIRADEGEALF
+2112 RGIRAEEGEALF

-2150 EVLTP
+2150 EVIAA
-2155 PGPTPEPPRPTRRDL
+2155 RPTRRDL

-2175 SVPCLADHLV
+2175 SIPCLEDHLV

-2206 DTRPELRTVTIEDV
+2206 DARPELRTVTIEDA
-2220 RFSRFIRVKPGGQQS
+2220 RFSRFIRVKPGARQS

-2262 ASGVVLERDLVYAE
+2262 ASGVVLEKDLVYAE

-2285 PRPPPRLEAAR
+2285 PRTSPRLEAAR
-2296 ASGHGLSVH
+2296 ASGHGVSVH

-2310 TGSPIE
+2310 AGSPIE

-2338 GLPEVTRKAGHGVPA
+2338 GLPEASRQAGQGVPA
-2353 LVMDAALRLSAM
+2353 LVLDAALRLSAM

>member
-38 LFSPHAFEEPG
+38 LFSPHAFEEPE

-69 APALLGDR
+69 APAVLGDR

-116 DRQGTLRA
+116 DRQGVLRA
-124 FPRSFQR
+124 FPESFQR

-139 HEPAGPKSFRDLA
+139 HEPEGPRSFRDLA

-160 ALFPEAVRELART
+160 SLFPEVVRELART

-188 LPDAVPAPGLQLPT
+188 LPEPVSAPGLQLPA

-237 SEACRSQGIDVGPLL
+237 AEACRSQGIDVGPLL
-252 AAEDVAQVGRA
+252 AAEDVVQVGRA

-298 HSFGEIAAMTAAGAL
+298 HSFGEIAAMTAAGAM

-346 PETGR
+346 PETVR
-351 AVAESGARAL
+351 AVAESGARTL

-378 EELERLRAFLER
+378 EQLERLRAFLER

-396 FISSRYP
+396 FITSRYP

-418 SLAGLAVH
+418 SLADLAVH

-467 TLVGAGCA
+467 TLVGAGCV

-494 PQDTPVALTSVD
+494 TQDTPVALTSVD
-506 RSLPERAPAVA
+506 RSLPEGALAAA

-523 APVVPAIAVVSLGCM
+523 APVAPAIAVVSLGCM

-593 DSDLVAPAG
+593 DSDLAPPPG
-602 ITPDRFQRYGRE
+602 ITLDRFQRYGRE

-667 RARGE
+667 RARGGA
-672 TAREFSTL
+672 ARELSAL

-694 APHPTLQTVVS
+694 APHPTLQTVVT

-761 FKGLSAIGSRPFDE
+761 FKGLSATGSRPFDE

-789 GLMRLEDAVS
+789 GLMRLDDAVS

-873 GGKRKGLQ
+873 GGKCKGLQ

-934 VSTREQPWPEN
+934 VTTREQPWPEN

-968 EEYRGGSLAP
+968 EEYRGGPLAP
-978 RARAAPPMSEEL
+978 RVRAVPPMSEAL
-990 VVVAAEGMFPEV
+990 VVVAAEGMFPEA
-1002 RFDANRM
+1002 RFDAEGM

-1027 TQHLGLIVAS
+1027 TQHVGLIVAS

-1063 CRGVEATQRVMADST
+1063 RRGVEATQRVMADST

-1083 EHLQRAP
+1083 EHLQRTP
-1090 DSGRLL
+1090 DAGRLL

-1105 VSALRPSG
+1105 VGALRPSG
-1113 PYTLQGMIP
+1113 PYTLQGMMP

-1168 VGSTHVKRP
+1168 VGSAHVKRP
-1177 GETPAASAPEEG
+1177 GEGLAASEPEEG
-1189 MTMLAVTTAA
+1189 MTLLAVTTAA
-1199 KAEARGLR
+1199 KAEARGLK

-1212 RMSEEAGSGSGPGV
+1212 RMSEEVGSGSGSGV
-1226 TLPPHSAREA
+1226 TLPPHSAVEA

-1245 AAEGRATTLRFHP
+1245 AAEGQAITLRFHP
-1258 DAATG
+1258 NAATG

-1269 LHPGLSARTGA
+1269 LQTGLSARTGA

-1286 AAVSPSAERRAPERS
+1286 AEGSPSAKRRDPERS
-1301 ARPSGRPSVPSAE
+1301 ASPWGMPSVSSAE
-1314 NRDLGETAPSAASRT
+1314 NRDLGKTAPSAANRT
-1329 NLSDS
+1329 NLSDC
-1334 RTSLDTPVGPDGLPL
+1334 RTSLDSPVGRDGLPL
-1349 QPGRENR
+1349 QPGR
-1356 SDSRTSLDTPVGQA
+1356 
-1370 RAGARELPRP
+1370 
-1380 AGLAASPAMDGRQ
+1380 
-1393 PRRPSTG
+1393 G

-1407 GLDHTGPEGLPPQS
+1407 GLED
-1421 NHENL
+1421 
-1426 SDSRTGLKNHGREGL
+1426 HGRDGL
-1441 PLQSGHR
+1441 LLQSG
-1448 DLSDNRAGLKNHG
+1448 
-1461 RAQPPL
+1461 
-1467 QPVHRNLSD
+1467 HRNLSD
-1476 SRTGLESLVGRDG
+1476 SRTGLESSGREG
-1489 LPLQPGRENLS
+1489 LPLQPGRGNLS
-1500 DSRTGLEDHS
+1500 DSRTGLG
-1510 RDRLPFQSSHENLS
+1510 R
-1524 DSPTGLESRGQDGLL
+1524 
-1539 LQSSHRNLSDSRT
+1539 
-1552 GLDRF
+1552 
-1557 GPEAGSSDARG
+1557 
-1568 SGAPFEPGA
+1568 SGPGA
-1577 IATHLAHS
+1577 GAG
-1585 EPEAFNRAT
+1585 R
-1594 GSAQTRADAVH
+1594 

-1619 ETADGFD
+1619 EAADGFD

-1635 PVLVERPALTT
+1635 PVLVERPALTS
-1646 GASPLRGRRVLFIA
+1646 GASQLRGRRVLFIA

-1671 QAHDICGPEFRI
+1671 QAHDICGPGFRI
-1683 LHSGASDTGARIH
+1683 LHPGASDAGARIH

-1703 ETADAGLE
+1703 ETAEAGLE
-1711 ALGFEPQVIISVC
+1711 ALGFEPQVIVAVC
-1724 RMPSAETE
+1724 RMPSAESE

-1755 AYEGLTAGTVMLA
+1755 AYEGLSSGTVMLA

-1799 PARSIRAVATGPL
+1799 PARGIRAIATGPL
-1812 PLRTALDHVASEL
+1812 PLRAALDHVASEL
-1825 GTGDDAGPV
+1825 GTGDDTAPV

-1843 CVRLLQPTDVPARPA
+1843 CVRLLQPTDIPARPA
-1858 VTLDSKSMVL
+1858 VALDSRSVVL

-1912 EELGAVEREFYASE
+1912 EELGAVEREFYATE

-2017 TLDTKLLG
+2017 TLDTKLVG
-2025 LRNLREACARRLPA
+2025 LHNLREACARRLQA

-2137 VQLTESERAFYGL
+2137 VQLTESERSFYGL
-2150 EVLTP
+2150 EVIAP
-2155 PGPTPEPPRPTRRDL
+2155 PMPTPEQPRPTRRDL

-2175 SVPCLADHLV
+2175 SIPCLEDHLV

-2220 RFSRFIRVKPGGQQS
+2220 RFSRFIRVKPGAQQS

-2285 PRPPPRLEAAR
+2285 PRPLPRLEAAR

-2338 GLPEVTRKAGHGVPA
+2338 GLPEVPRQAGHGVPA
-2353 LVMDAALRLSAM
+2353 LVLDAALRLSAM

-2425 GRLRMLIEGGI
+2425 GRLRMLVEGGI

>member
-38 LFSPHAFEEPG
+38 LFSPHAFEEPE

-69 APALLGDR
+69 APAALGDR

-116 DRQGTLRA
+116 DRQGVLRA
-124 FPRSFQR
+124 FPASFQR

-139 HEPAGPKSFRDLA
+139 HEPTGPKSFRDLA
-152 LQGGGGVQ
+152 LQGGAGVQ

-173 LLADTAPRGVSRTVH
+173 LLADTVPRGVSRTVRLPEPASAEASKVASGSAPELRSSAETTAPRGVARTVP
-188 LPDAVPAPGLQLPT
+188 LPDPVSVPALQLPAG
-202 NATAFLFAGQGTF
+202 ATAFLFAGQGTF

-237 SEACRSQGIDVGPLL
+237 SESCRSQGIDVGPLL

-281 GARWLE
+281 GARWME

-298 HSFGEIAAMTAAGAL
+298 HSFGEIAAMTAAGAM
-313 DLRTGAAVVCRR
+313 DLRTGAEVVCRR

-346 PETGR
+346 PETVR
-351 AVAESGARAL
+351 AVAESGARTL
-361 EVAGRNHSRQTV
+361 EIAGRNHSRQTV

-418 SLAGLAVH
+418 SLADLAVH

-494 PQDTPVALTSVD
+494 PKDTSVALTSVD
-506 RSLPERAPAVA
+506 HSLPVA
-517 PVARDA
+517 QAA
-523 APVVPAIAVVSLGCM
+523 APMAPAIAVVSLGCM

-593 DSDLVAPAG
+593 DSDLIAPPG
-602 ITPDRFQRYGRE
+602 VTPERFQRYGRE

-623 QAMESLRSTAPRA
+623 QAMESLRSTAPRESR
-636 PGRIQCLLG
+636 RIQCLLG

-672 TAREFSTL
+672 TARELSTL
-680 MREALGVTATSSEL
+680 MREALGITATSSEL
-694 APHPTLQTVVS
+694 APHPTLQAVVT

-730 GMKALERGEADLV
+730 GMKALERREADLV

-761 FKGLSAIGSRPFDE
+761 FKGLSATGSRPFDE

-945 GDHPRRAAT
+945 GEHPRRAAT

-968 EEYRGGSLAP
+968 EEYRGGPLATH
-978 RARAAPPMSEEL
+978 ARAVTSPHEEL

-1002 RFDANRM
+1002 RFDAKGM

-1063 CRGVEATQRVMADST
+1063 RRGVEATQRVMADST

-1083 EHLQRAP
+1083 EHIQRAP
-1090 DSGRLL
+1090 DAARLL

-1105 VSALRPSG
+1105 VGALKPSG
-1113 PYTLQGMIP
+1113 PYTLQGMMP
-1122 NVTPGRVAGVL
+1122 NVTPGRVAGAL

-1168 VGSTHVKRP
+1168 VGSAHVKRP
-1177 GETPAASAPEEG
+1177 GEAPAASTPEEG
-1189 MTMLAVTTAA
+1189 MAMLAVTTAA
-1199 KAEARGLR
+1199 KAEARGLK

-1212 RMSEEAGSGSGPGV
+1212 RMSEEAGSSAGPGV

-1236 REVLSAVRA
+1236 QEVLSAVRA
-1245 AAEGRATTLRFHP
+1245 AAEGQAITLRIHP

-1269 LHPGLSARTGA
+1269 LHPGLSARAGA
-1280 PEEQAV
+1280 PKEQTE
-1286 AAVSPSAERRAPERS
+1286 AARSPSANRS
-1301 ARPSGRPSVPSAE
+1301 AQEMFATSSAKASVPSAE
-1314 NRDLGETAPSAASRT
+1314 NRDQEGAAPVAASRT

-1334 RTSLDTPVGPDGLPL
+1334 RTGLEDS
-1349 QPGRENR
+1349 GRER
-1356 SDSRTSLDTPVGQA
+1356 PPLESSRK
-1370 RAGARELPRP
+1370 
-1380 AGLAASPAMDGRQ
+1380 
-1393 PRRPSTG
+1393 
-1400 NLSDSRT
+1400 
-1407 GLDHTGPEGLPPQS
+1407 
-1421 NHENL
+1421 NL
-1426 SDSRTGLKNHGREGL
+1426 SDSRTGLKNHGREEL
-1441 PLQSGHR
+1441 PLQSSQGN
-1448 DLSDNRAGLKNHG
+1448 LSDSRTGLANPVGRHG
-1461 RAQPPL
+1461 LPL
-1467 QPVHRNLSD
+1467 EPGHGNLSD
-1476 SRTGLESLVGRDG
+1476 SRTGLESHGQEGLPRQSNHGNLSDSRTGFESHDREG
-1489 LPLQPGRENLS
+1489 LPLQPSRGNLSDSRTGFERHDREGLPLQPSGGNLS
-1500 DSRTGLEDHS
+1500 DSRTGLGRS
-1510 RDRLPFQSSHENLS
+1510 G
-1524 DSPTGLESRGQDGLL
+1524 PTAGALDVRG
-1539 LQSSHRNLSDSRT
+1539 
-1552 GLDRF
+1552 
-1557 GPEAGSSDARG
+1557 P
-1568 SGAPFEPGA
+1568 GAPFAPSA
-1577 IATHLAHS
+1577 RAALPS
-1585 EPEAFNRAT
+1585 RSDPES
-1594 GSAQTRADAVH
+1594 SARDTSAVQTRASAGRSDAGH
-1605 TDEAHPPSTSAPIP
+1605 SPSASAPIP
-1619 ETADGFD
+1619 EAADGFD
-1626 HSAAIRYHA
+1626 HSAPIRYHA

-1646 GASPLRGRRVLFIA
+1646 GASQLRGQRVLFIA

-1671 QAHDICGPEFRI
+1671 LAHDVCGPEFRI
-1683 LHSGASDTGARIH
+1683 LHAGASDAGARIH
-1696 GIDLTRE
+1696 GIDLTQE
-1703 ETADAGLE
+1703 ETAEAGLDS
-1711 ALGFEPQVIISVC
+1711 LGFAPQVIVAVC
-1724 RMPSAETE
+1724 RMPSKESE

-1755 AYEGLTAGTVMLA
+1755 AYEGLSSGTVTLA
-1768 SLCIGGV
+1768 SLCVGGV

-1799 PARSIRAVATGPL
+1799 PARGIRAIATGPL

-1825 GTGDDAGPV
+1825 GTGDDTSPV
-1834 EVCFDGSVR
+1834 EVCFDGAVR

-1858 VTLDSKSMVL
+1858 VTLDSRSVVL

-1912 EELGAVEREFYASE
+1912 EELGTVEREFYASE
-1926 LARDRTVRMP
+1926 LARDNTVRMP

-2025 LRNLREACARRLPA
+2025 LRNLREACARRLTA

-2137 VQLTESERAFYGL
+2137 VQLTESERGFYGL
-2150 EVLTP
+2150 EVLAP
-2155 PGPTPEPPRPTRRDL
+2155 PSPTPEPPRPTRRDL

-2175 SVPCLADHLV
+2175 SVPCLEDHLV

-2262 ASGVVLERDLVYAE
+2262 ASGVVLEKDLVYAE

-2296 ASGHGLSVH
+2296 ASGHGMPVH

-2310 TGSPIE
+2310 SGSPIE

-2324 EEIRLEE
+2324 EEIRLEQ
-2331 DARFARL
+2331 DARFAKL
-2338 GLPEVTRKAGHGVPA
+2338 GLPEVPLQAGHGVPA
-2353 LVMDAALRLSAM
+2353 LVLDAALRLSAM

-2425 GRLRMLIEGGI
+2425 GRLRMLVEGGI

>member
-38 LFSPHAFEEPG
+38 LFSPHAFEEPD

-69 APALLGDR
+69 APAALGDR

-116 DRQGTLRA
+116 DRQGALRA
-124 FPRSFQR
+124 FPESFQR
-131 SFESLAAL
+131 SFESLAAM
-139 HEPAGPKSFRDLA
+139 HEPTGPKSFRDLA

-160 ALFPEAVRELART
+160 ALFPEAVRALART
-173 LLADTAPRGVSRTVH
+173 LLADTAPRGVSRMVRI
-188 LPDAVPAPGLQLPT
+188 PESVPAPGLQLPA

-237 SEACRSQGIDVGPLL
+237 KEACRSQGIDVGPLL

-281 GARWLE
+281 GARWME

-298 HSFGEIAAMTAAGAL
+298 HSFGEIAAMTASGAM
-313 DLRTGAAVVCRR
+313 DLRTGAEVVCRR

-346 PETGR
+346 AETVQ
-351 AVAESGARAL
+351 AVAESGARSL
-361 EVAGRNHSRQTV
+361 EIAGRNHSRQTV
-373 VAGPR
+373 VAGAR

-418 SLAGLAVH
+418 SLADLAVH
-426 PARGPIYSPIERRVY
+426 PARGPIYSPIEGRIY

-494 PQDTPVALTSVD
+494 PKDTSVAMTSVD
-506 RSLPERAPAVA
+506 RSLPVGPPAVTH
-517 PVARDA
+517 VARDA
-523 APVVPAIAVVSLGCM
+523 APGVPAIAVVSLGCM

-593 DSDLVAPAG
+593 DSDLVPPPG

-672 TAREFSTL
+672 TAREFSAL

-694 APHPTLQTVVS
+694 APHPTLQSVVT
-705 DVVGPSVSTVLLDAA
+705 DVVGPSVSTMLLDAA

-761 FKGLSAIGSRPFDE
+761 FKGLSATGSRPFDE

-799 AGLKVHAVIRGAG
+799 AGLKVRAVIRGAG

-841 GVEPASI
+841 GVEAASI

-968 EEYRGGSLAP
+968 EEYQGGPLAP
-978 RARAAPPMSEEL
+978 RARSTQLPSEEL

-1002 RFDANRM
+1002 RFDAKGM

-1063 CRGVEATQRVMADST
+1063 RRGVEATQRVLADST

-1083 EHLQRAP
+1083 EHIQRAP
-1090 DSGRLL
+1090 DSTRLL

-1105 VSALRPSG
+1105 VGALRPSG
-1113 PYTLQGMIP
+1113 PYTLQGMMP

-1168 VGSTHVKRP
+1168 VGSAHVKRP
-1177 GETPAASAPEEG
+1177 GEGAAVSAPEEG

-1199 KAEARGLR
+1199 KAEARGLK

-1212 RMSEEAGSGSGPGV
+1212 RMSEAAGSGSGAGV
-1226 TLPPHSAREA
+1226 TLPPHSAHEA

-1245 AAEGRATTLRFHP
+1245 ATEGEAITLRFHP

-1263 TRLVLQ
+1263 TQLVLQ
-1269 LHPGLSARTGA
+1269 LHPDLGAQTGV

-1286 AAVSPSAERRAPERS
+1286 AAGAPSAERRVMDNAARS
-1301 ARPSGRPSVPSAE
+1301 SGMPSVSSAE
-1314 NRDLGETAPSAASRT
+1314 NRDLGGAALSAANHG

-1334 RTSLDTPVGPDGLPL
+1334 RTGSQSPVGREGLPL
-1349 QPGRENR
+1349 QPNH
-1356 SDSRTSLDTPVGQA
+1356 
-1370 RAGARELPRP
+1370 
-1380 AGLAASPAMDGRQ
+1380 
-1393 PRRPSTG
+1393 G

-1407 GLDHTGPEGLPPQS
+1407 GL
-1421 NHENL
+1421 ENL
-1426 SDSRTGLKNHGREGL
+1426 GREGR
-1441 PLQSGHR
+1441 PLQS
-1448 DLSDNRAGLKNHG
+1448 S
-1461 RAQPPL
+1461 Q
-1467 QPVHRNLSD
+1467 RNLSD
-1476 SRTGLESLVGRDG
+1476 SRTGLENSVGRDE
-1489 LPLQPGRENLS
+1489 PPPQPNHGNLS
-1500 DSRTGLEDHS
+1500 DSRTGLGRS
-1510 RDRLPFQSSHENLS
+1510 
-1524 DSPTGLESRGQDGLL
+1524 
-1539 LQSSHRNLSDSRT
+1539 
-1552 GLDRF
+1552 
-1557 GPEAGSSDARG
+1557 GPEAGTLDVRG
-1568 SGAPFEPGA
+1568 TGAPFAAGA
-1577 IATHLAHS
+1577 IATLPARS
-1585 EPEAFNRAT
+1585 EPEASATAT
-1594 GSAQTRADAVH
+1594 GAAQARAGSDRLEEARSPSSSA
-1605 TDEAHPPSTSAPIP
+1605 SIP

-1646 GASPLRGRRVLFIA
+1646 GASQLRGRRVLFIA

-1683 LHSGASDTGARIH
+1683 LHSGASDEGARIH

-1703 ETADAGLE
+1703 ETAEANLA

-1724 RMPSAETE
+1724 RMSSEESE

-1755 AYEGLTAGTVMLA
+1755 AYEGLSAGTVTLA

-1799 PARSIRAVATGPL
+1799 PTRGIRAIATGPL

-1825 GTGDDAGPV
+1825 STGDDTAPV
-1834 EVCFDGSVR
+1834 EVCVDGSVR

-1858 VTLDSKSMVL
+1858 VTLDSNSVVL

-1892 ILLGRSDPSDAPE
+1892 VLLGRSDPSDAPA

-1926 LARDRTVRMP
+1926 LARDSTVRMP

-2025 LRNLREACARRLPA
+2025 LRNLRESCARRLPA

-2068 DRLCAWVSDARQ
+2068 DRLCAWVSDSRQ

-2137 VQLTESERAFYGL
+2137 VQLTESERGFYGL
-2150 EVLTP
+2150 EV
-2155 PGPTPEPPRPTRRDL
+2155 
-2170 TVDAA
+2170 
-2175 SVPCLADHLV
+2175 
-2185 RGTPTLPG
+2185 
-2193 AWALDLMFQAALD
+2193 
-2206 DTRPELRTVTIEDV
+2206 I
-2220 RFSRFIRVKPGGQQS
+2220 
-2235 LRAECT
+2235 
-2241 PLTDAPGQHSVQVK
+2241 
-2255 LTGDIVH
+2255 
-2262 ASGVVLERDLVYAE
+2262 
-2276 ARFTLTAEP
+2276 
-2285 PRPPPRLEAAR
+2285 
-2296 ASGHGLSVH
+2296 
-2305 DPHCA
+2305 
-2310 TGSPIE
+2310 
-2316 LRRMFDCL
+2316 
-2324 EEIRLEE
+2324 
-2331 DARFARL
+2331 
-2338 GLPEVTRKAGHGVPA
+2338 
-2353 LVMDAALRLSAM
+2353 
-2365 HVEGVSNDVFAPV
+2365 
-2378 GVQRATFDR
+2378 
-2387 DLVAH
+2387 
-2392 DARAPRRLTL
+2392 
-2402 KSLAPRVEGDL
+2402 
-2413 LQCGTVAAHDEA
+2413 
-2425 GRLRMLIEGGI
+2425 
-2436 ARPMA
+2436 

>member
-38 LFSPHAFEEPG
+38 LFSPHAFEEPE

-69 APALLGDR
+69 APAALGDR

-124 FPRSFQR
+124 FPQSFQR

-139 HEPAGPKSFRDLA
+139 HEPAGTKSFRDLA

-173 LLADTAPRGVSRTVH
+173 LLADTAPRGVSRMVRI
-188 LPDAVPAPGLQLPT
+188 PEPVPGLQLPT

-252 AAEDVAQVGRA
+252 AAEDVAQVGRV

-281 GARWLE
+281 GARWME

-298 HSFGEIAAMTAAGAL
+298 HSFGEIAAMTAAGAM

-335 LGTLAAVALSE
+335 LGTLAAVALSDS
-346 PETGR
+346 ETVR
-351 AVAESGARAL
+351 AVAESGARTL

-378 EELERLRAFLER
+378 EELERLREFLER

-396 FISSRYP
+396 FIASRYP

-410 PAVTAFRA
+410 PAVTAFRT
-418 SLAGLAVH
+418 SLADLTVH
-426 PARGPIYSPIERRVY
+426 PARGPIYSPIERRAY

-467 TLVGAGCA
+467 TLVGVGCA

-494 PQDTPVALTSVD
+494 PKDTSMTLTSVD
-506 RSLPERAPAVA
+506 RSLPESAPVVT

-523 APVVPAIAVVSLGCM
+523 APVDPAIAVVSLGCM

-593 DSDLVAPAG
+593 DSDLVPPPG

-623 QAMESLRSTAPRA
+623 QAMETLRSTAPRA

-645 STADGSPEYDDA
+645 STADGSPEYDDS
-657 LCVEAGEALL
+657 LCVEAGESLL

-672 TAREFSTL
+672 MAREFSAL
-680 MREALGVTATSSEL
+680 MCEALGVTATSSEL
-694 APHPTLQTVVS
+694 APHPTLQSVVT

-761 FKGLSAIGSRPFDE
+761 FKGLSATGSRPFDE

-827 DGQVAAMEACYAAA
+827 DGQVAAMEACYATA

-914 PQSHFDRPGA
+914 PQSHFDRPGT

-968 EEYRGGSLAP
+968 EEYRGGPLAP
-978 RARAAPPMSEEL
+978 RARAVPSMGEEL

-1002 RFDANRM
+1002 RFDAKGM

-1063 CRGVEATQRVMADST
+1063 RRGVEATQRVLADST

-1083 EHLQRAP
+1083 EHIQRAP
-1090 DSGRLL
+1090 GSARLL

-1105 VSALRPSG
+1105 VGALRPSG
-1113 PYTLQGMIP
+1113 PYTLQGMMP
-1122 NVTPGRVAGVL
+1122 NVTPGRVAGAL

-1154 ASRALLDS
+1154 ASRALMNS

-1168 VGSTHVKRP
+1168 VGSAHVKRP
-1177 GETPAASAPEEG
+1177 GEGPAVSAPEEG

-1199 KAEARGLR
+1199 KAEAHGLK

-1212 RMSEEAGSGSGPGV
+1212 RMSEEAGSGAGPGV

-1236 REVLSAVRA
+1236 QEVLNAVRA
-1245 AAEGRATTLRFHP
+1245 AAEGQAITLRFHP

-1269 LHPGLSARTGA
+1269 LQPGLSARPGA
-1280 PEEQAV
+1280 PKEQAV
-1286 AAVSPSAERRAPERS
+1286 AARSPSAERRELERS
-1301 ARPSGRPSVPSAE
+1301 ARSSGMPSVSSAE
-1314 NRDLGETAPSAASRT
+1314 NRDLSRTAPSAANRT

-1334 RTSLDTPVGPDGLPL
+1334 RTSLENPA
-1349 QPGRENR
+1349 GRE
-1356 SDSRTSLDTPVGQA
+1356 
-1370 RAGARELPRP
+1370 
-1380 AGLAASPAMDGRQ
+1380 
-1393 PRRPSTG
+1393 
-1400 NLSDSRT
+1400 
-1407 GLDHTGPEGLPPQS
+1407 
-1421 NHENL
+1421 
-1426 SDSRTGLKNHGREGL
+1426 
-1441 PLQSGHR
+1441 
-1448 DLSDNRAGLKNHG
+1448 
-1461 RAQPPL
+1461 
-1467 QPVHRNLSD
+1467 
-1476 SRTGLESLVGRDG
+1476 G

-1500 DSRTGLEDHS
+1500 DSRTGLDNPVGREG
-1510 RDRLPFQSSHENLS
+1510 LP
-1524 DSPTGLESRGQDGLL
+1524 
-1539 LQSSHRNLSDSRT
+1539 LQPGHGNLSDSRT
-1552 GLDRF
+1552 GLGRS
-1557 GPEAGSSDARG
+1557 GPEAGTLDVRG
-1568 SGAPFEPGA
+1568 PGAPFAPGA
-1577 IATHLAHS
+1577 IATVTAS
-1585 EPEAFNRAT
+1585 ATSIPEA
-1594 GSAQTRADAVH
+1594 S
-1605 TDEAHPPSTSAPIP
+1605 
-1619 ETADGFD
+1619 DGFD
-1626 HSAAIRYHA
+1626 HSAPIRYHA

-1646 GASPLRGRRVLFIA
+1646 GVSQLRGRRVLFIA

-1683 LHSGASDTGARIH
+1683 LHSGASDAGARIH

-1703 ETADAGLE
+1703 ETAEAGLD
-1711 ALGFEPQVIISVC
+1711 ALGFEPQVIVAVC
-1724 RMPSAETE
+1724 RMSSKESE

-1755 AYEGLTAGTVMLA
+1755 AYEGLSAGTVTLA

-1799 PARSIRAVATGPL
+1799 PARGIRAIATGPL
-1812 PLRTALDHVASEL
+1812 PLRMALNHVASEL
-1825 GTGDDAGPV
+1825 GTGDDTAPV

-1843 CVRLLQPTDVPARPA
+1843 CVRLLQPTDVPARPG
-1858 VTLDSKSMVL
+1858 VTLDSHSVVL

-1892 ILLGRSDPSDAPE
+1892 VLLGRSDPSDAPE

-1912 EELGAVEREFYASE
+1912 EKLGAVEREFYASE
-1926 LARDRTVRMP
+1926 LARDRSVRMP

-2017 TLDTKLLG
+2017 TLDTKLVG

-2068 DRLCAWVSDARQ
+2068 DRLCAWVSDTRQ

-2137 VQLTESERAFYGL
+2137 VQLTESERSFYGL
-2150 EVLTP
+2150 EVIAP
-2155 PGPTPEPPRPTRRDL
+2155 HEPTPEPPRPTRRDL

-2175 SVPCLADHLV
+2175 SVPCLEDHLV

-2241 PLTDAPGQHSVQVK
+2241 PLTDTPGQHSVQVK

-2285 PRPPPRLEAAR
+2285 PRPPPRLEAAH

-2338 GLPEVTRKAGHGVPA
+2338 GLPESPRQAGHGVPA
-2353 LVMDAALRLSAM
+2353 LVLDAALRLSAM

-2392 DARAPRRLTL
+2392 DSRAPRRLTL

-2425 GRLRMLIEGGI
+2425 GRLRMLVEGGI

>member
-38 LFSPHAFEEPG
+38 LFSPHAFEEPD

-69 APALLGDR
+69 APAALGDR

-124 FPRSFQR
+124 FPESFQR
-131 SFESLAAL
+131 SFESLAAM

-160 ALFPEAVRELART
+160 ALFPEAVRALART
-173 LLADTAPRGVSRTVH
+173 LLADTAPRGVSRMVRV
-188 LPDAVPAPGLQLPT
+188 PESVPAPGLQLPV

-237 SEACRSQGIDVGPLL
+237 KEACRSQGIDVGPLL

-281 GARWLE
+281 GARWME

-313 DLRTGAAVVCRR
+313 DLRTGAEVVCRR

-346 PETGR
+346 PETVR
-351 AVAESGARAL
+351 AVAESGARTL
-361 EVAGRNHSRQTV
+361 ELAGRNHSRQTV

-418 SLAGLAVH
+418 SLADLTVH
-426 PARGPIYSPIERRVY
+426 PARGPIYSPIERRIY

-494 PQDTPVALTSVD
+494 PKDTSVAMTSVD
-506 RSLPERAPAVA
+506 RSLPVGPPAVT

-523 APVVPAIAVVSLGCM
+523 APGVPVIAVVSLGCM

-593 DSDLVAPAG
+593 DRDLVPPPG

-657 LCVEAGEALL
+657 LCVEAGDALL

-672 TAREFSTL
+672 TAREFSAL
-680 MREALGVTATSSEL
+680 MREALGITATSSEL
-694 APHPTLQTVVS
+694 APHPTLQSVVT
-705 DVVGPSVSTVLLDAA
+705 DVVGPSVSTMLLDAA

-761 FKGLSAIGSRPFDE
+761 FKGLSATGSRPFDE

-799 AGLKVHAVIRGAG
+799 TGLKVHAVIRGAG

-934 VSTREQPWPEN
+934 VSTREQPWPQN

-968 EEYRGGSLAP
+968 EEYQGGPLAP
-978 RARAAPPMSEEL
+978 RARSMPSPSEEL

-1002 RFDANRM
+1002 RFDARGM

-1063 CRGVEATQRVMADST
+1063 RRGVEATQRVLADST

-1083 EHLQRAP
+1083 EHIQRAP
-1090 DSGRLL
+1090 DSTRLL

-1105 VSALRPSG
+1105 VGALRPSG
-1113 PYTLQGMIP
+1113 PYTLQGMMP

-1140 VVDAGAG
+1140 VVDAGAS

-1168 VGSTHVKRP
+1168 VGSAHVKRP
-1177 GETPAASAPEEG
+1177 GEGSVASTLEEG

-1199 KAEARGLR
+1199 KAEARDLR

-1212 RMSEEAGSGSGPGV
+1212 RMSEAAGSGSGAGV
-1226 TLPPHSAREA
+1226 TLPPHSAHEA

-1245 AAEGRATTLRFHP
+1245 AAEGQALTLRFHP
-1258 DAATG
+1258 DAAAG
-1263 TRLVLQ
+1263 TQLVLQ
-1269 LHPGLSARTGA
+1269 LHPDLGA
-1280 PEEQAV
+1280 QTRAPKEQAV
-1286 AAVSPSAERRAPERS
+1286 AAGAPSAERRVMDNAARS
-1301 ARPSGRPSVPSAE
+1301 SGMPSVSSAE
-1314 NRDLGETAPSAASRT
+1314 NRDLGGTALSAANHG

-1334 RTSLDTPVGPDGLPL
+1334 RTGFENPVGRDGLPSQSDPGNWSDSRTGFENLSRDGRLLQSTHGNLSDSRTGSQNLGREGLPL
-1349 QPGRENR
+1349 QSTHGNW
-1356 SDSRTSLDTPVGQA
+1356 SDSRTGFENLSRDERLLQSTHGNLSDSRTGSQNLGREGLPLQSDPGNWSDSRTGFENLGRVG
-1370 RAGARELPRP
+1370 LP
-1380 AGLAASPAMDGRQ
+1380 LQ
-1393 PRRPSTG
+1393 STQG

-1407 GLDHTGPEGLPPQS
+1407 GL
-1421 NHENL
+1421 
-1426 SDSRTGLKNHGREGL
+1426 GR
-1441 PLQSGHR
+1441 S
-1448 DLSDNRAGLKNHG
+1448 
-1461 RAQPPL
+1461 
-1467 QPVHRNLSD
+1467 
-1476 SRTGLESLVGRDG
+1476 
-1489 LPLQPGRENLS
+1489 
-1500 DSRTGLEDHS
+1500 
-1510 RDRLPFQSSHENLS
+1510 
-1524 DSPTGLESRGQDGLL
+1524 
-1539 LQSSHRNLSDSRT
+1539 
-1552 GLDRF
+1552 
-1557 GPEAGSSDARG
+1557 GPEAGTLDVRG
-1568 SGAPFEPGA
+1568 TGAPFAPGA
-1577 IATHLAHS
+1577 IATPPARSVLDVSA
-1585 EPEAFNRAT
+1585 RAT
-1594 GSAQTRADAVH
+1594 GAVQTRAGAARVGDAH
-1605 TDEAHPPSTSAPIP
+1605 SPSTSEPIP
-1619 ETADGFD
+1619 AAADGFD
-1626 HSAAIRYHA
+1626 HSAPIRYHA

-1646 GASPLRGRRVLFIA
+1646 GASQLRGRRVLFIA

-1683 LHSGASDTGARIH
+1683 LHAGASDAGARIH

-1703 ETADAGLE
+1703 EAAEEGLD
-1711 ALGFEPQVIISVC
+1711 ALGFAPQVIVAVC
-1724 RMPSAETE
+1724 RMPSEENE

-1755 AYEGLTAGTVMLA
+1755 AYEGLSAGTVTLA

-1799 PARSIRAVATGPL
+1799 PARGIRAIATGSL
-1812 PLRTALDHVASEL
+1812 PLRTALGHVASEL
-1825 GTGDDAGPV
+1825 GTGDDTAPV
-1834 EVCFDGSVR
+1834 EVCFDGAVR

-1858 VTLDSKSMVL
+1858 VTLDSRSVVL

-1892 ILLGRSDPSDAPE
+1892 VLLGRSDPSDAPA

-1912 EELGAVEREFYASE
+1912 EELGVVEREFYASE
-1926 LARDRTVRMP
+1926 LARDSTVRMP
-1936 ALRARFERHL
+1936 ALRAQFERHV

-2025 LRNLREACARRLPA
+2025 LRNLRESCARRLPA

-2068 DRLCAWVSDARQ
+2068 DRLCAWVSDSRQ

-2137 VQLTESERAFYGL
+2137 VQLTESERGFYGL
-2150 EVLTP
+2150 EVIAP
-2155 PGPTPEPPRPTRRDL
+2155 PAPTPEPPRPTRRDL

-2175 SVPCLADHLV
+2175 SVPCLEDHLV

-2220 RFSRFIRVKPGGQQS
+2220 RFSRFIRVKPGGQQA

-2285 PRPPPRLEAAR
+2285 PRSPHRLEAAR
-2296 ASGHGLSVH
+2296 ASGHGMSVH

-2338 GLPEVTRKAGHGVPA
+2338 GLPDSPRQAGHGVPA
-2353 LVMDAALRLSAM
+2353 LVLDAALRLSAM

>member
-38 LFSPHAFEEPG
+38 LFSPHAFEVPE

-69 APALLGDR
+69 APAALGDR
-77 LIILTSLEERGE
+77 LVVLTSLEERGE

-124 FPRSFQR
+124 FPQSFQR

-139 HEPAGPKSFRDLA
+139 HEPVGPKSFRDLA

-160 ALFPEAVRELART
+160 ALFPEAVRALART
-173 LLADTAPRGVSRTVH
+173 LLADSSPRGVSRTVT
-188 LPDAVPAPGLQLPT
+188 LPEPVREPGFQLPAQ
-202 NATAFLFAGQGTF
+202 ATAFLFAGQGTF

-227 PELRDELLAV
+227 PELREELRAV
-237 SEACRSQGIDVGPLL
+237 SEACRSQGIDVDPLL

-270 DQLGIFLSGVL
+270 DQLGIFLCGVM
-281 GARWLE
+281 GARWME

-313 DLRTGAAVVCRR
+313 DLRTGAEVVCRR
-325 IRALQTVPDD
+325 IRALRTVPDD

-346 PETGR
+346 PETVR
-351 AVAESGARAL
+351 AVAESGARTL

-410 PAVTAFRA
+410 PAVAAFRA
-418 SLAGLAVH
+418 SLADLTVH
-426 PARGPIYSPIERRVY
+426 PARGAIYSPIERRVY
-441 GRGGSEL
+441 GGGRTEL

-467 TLVGAGCA
+467 ALVGAGCA

-494 PQDTPVALTSVD
+494 PSDTSVALTSLD
-506 RSLPERAPAVA
+506 RALPVSPPAVT

-523 APVVPAIAVVSLGCM
+523 AAGAPAIAVVALGCM

-552 IQRGISGIVDTGV
+552 IQRGISGIVDTGL
-565 SHPDQVVD
+565 SHTDQVVD

-593 DSDLVAPAG
+593 DSDLVPPPG

-614 QRLLAIALS
+614 QRLLAISLS

-657 LCVEAGEALL
+657 LCLEAGEALL

-672 TAREFSTL
+672 TAREFSAL
-680 MREALGVTATSSEL
+680 MREALGVTATSSQL
-694 APHPTLQTVVS
+694 APHATLQAVVT
-705 DVVGPSVSTVLLDAA
+705 DVVGPGVSTMLLDAA

-730 GMKALERGEADLV
+730 GMKALERNEADLV

-761 FKGLSAIGSRPFDE
+761 FKGLSATGSRPFDE

-789 GLMRLEDAVS
+789 GLMRLEAAVAS
-799 AGLKVHAVIRGAG
+799 GLKVHAVIRGAG

-841 GVEPASI
+841 DVEPASI

-968 EEYRGGSLAP
+968 EEYRGGTVEP
-978 RARAAPPMSEEL
+978 RARAVSTADTEM
-990 VVVAAEGMFPEV
+990 VVVAAEGMFPEA
-1002 RFDANRM
+1002 RFDARGV

-1063 CRGVEATQRVMADST
+1063 RRGVEATQRVLADST

-1083 EHLQRAP
+1083 EHIQRAP
-1090 DSGRLL
+1090 DSARLL

-1105 VSALRPSG
+1105 VGALRPSG
-1113 PYTLQGMIP
+1113 PYTLQGMMP

-1140 VVDAGAG
+1140 VVDAGDG

-1154 ASRALLDS
+1154 ASRALLAS

-1168 VGSTHVKRP
+1168 VGSAHVRRP
-1177 GETPAASAPEEG
+1177 GQGPAESVPEEG
-1189 MTMLAVTTAA
+1189 MAMLAVTTAA
-1199 KAEARGLR
+1199 KAEARGLK

-1212 RMSEEAGSGSGPGV
+1212 RWSEEAGSGPGPGV

-1236 REVLSAVRA
+1236 QAVLRAVQA
-1245 AAEGRATTLRFHP
+1245 AAEGQATTLRFHP

-1263 TRLVLQ
+1263 ARLALQ
-1269 LHPGLSARTGA
+1269 LRPGLSA
-1280 PEEQAV
+1280 
-1286 AAVSPSAERRAPERS
+1286 
-1301 ARPSGRPSVPSAE
+1301 
-1314 NRDLGETAPSAASRT
+1314 
-1329 NLSDS
+1329 
-1334 RTSLDTPVGPDGLPL
+1334 
-1349 QPGRENR
+1349 QPGPPEAAQ
-1356 SDSRTSLDTPVGQA
+1356 RT
-1370 RAGARELPRP
+1370 
-1380 AGLAASPAMDGRQ
+1380 
-1393 PRRPSTG
+1393 

-1407 GLDHTGPEGLPPQS
+1407 GLDHHVGQEVAPT
-1421 NHENL
+1421 
-1426 SDSRTGLKNHGREGL
+1426 
-1441 PLQSGHR
+1441 
-1448 DLSDNRAGLKNHG
+1448 
-1461 RAQPPL
+1461 
-1467 QPVHRNLSD
+1467 PV
-1476 SRTGLESLVGRDG
+1476 
-1489 LPLQPGRENLS
+1489 
-1500 DSRTGLEDHS
+1500 
-1510 RDRLPFQSSHENLS
+1510 
-1524 DSPTGLESRGQDGLL
+1524 
-1539 LQSSHRNLSDSRT
+1539 
-1552 GLDRF
+1552 
-1557 GPEAGSSDARG
+1557 PEAS
-1568 SGAPFEPGA
+1568 
-1577 IATHLAHS
+1577 
-1585 EPEAFNRAT
+1585 
-1594 GSAQTRADAVH
+1594 
-1605 TDEAHPPSTSAPIP
+1605 
-1619 ETADGFD
+1619 DGFD
-1626 HSAAIRYHA
+1626 HSAPIRYHA
-1635 PVLVERPALTT
+1635 PVLVERAALTA
-1646 GASPLRGRRVLFIA
+1646 GPSSLRGRRVLFIA
-1660 QDEAVARELSA
+1660 QDEALARELSA
-1671 QAHDICGPEFRI
+1671 HAQDTCGPEFRI
-1683 LHSGASDTGARIH
+1683 LHAGATDAGSRIH

-1703 ETADAGLE
+1703 ETAEAGLE
-1711 ALGFEPQVIISVC
+1711 ALGFEPQVIVAVSRIQSG
-1724 RMPSAETE
+1724 AGE
-1732 SSVVADTALRH
+1732 SSVVSDTALRH

-1755 AYEGLTAGTVMLA
+1755 AYAGLTAGTVTLA

-1775 GARRTLHPVTGLFA
+1775 GPRRTLHPVTGLFA

-1799 PARSIRAVATGPL
+1799 PARGIRAIATTPL
-1812 PLRTALDHVASEL
+1812 PLLTALDHVASEL
-1825 GTGDDAGPV
+1825 GTSDDTAPV
-1834 EVCFDGSVR
+1834 EVCFDGAVR
-1843 CVRLLQPTDVPARPA
+1843 CVRLLQPTEVPARPA
-1858 VTLDSKSMVL
+1858 AALDSRSVVL

-1892 ILLGRSDPSDAPE
+1892 VLLGRSDPSDAPE

-1926 LARDRTVRMP
+1926 LARDHTVRMP
-1936 ALRARFERHL
+1936 ALRSRFERHL

-1952 ATLDGLMRLPGQMTY
+1952 ATLDGLTRLPGQMTY
-1967 RAADVTRPEDV
+1967 RAADVTRPEEV

-2007 HRRRLTELRS
+2007 NRRRLTELRS

-2068 DRLCAWVSDARQ
+2068 DRLCSWVSDARQ

-2112 RGIRADEGEALF
+2112 RGIRAEEGEALF
-2124 LQLVDGQPVQPIN
+2124 LQLVDGQPIQPIN
-2137 VQLTESERAFYGL
+2137 VQLTESERTFYGL

-2155 PGPTPEPPRPTRRDL
+2155 PTRPPEPPRPSRREL

-2175 SVPCLADHLV
+2175 SIPCLEDHLV

-2206 DTRPELRTVTIEDV
+2206 DARPELRTVTIEDV

-2241 PLTDAPGQHSVQVK
+2241 PLTDVPGQHSVQVK
-2255 LTGDIVH
+2255 LTGDVVH

-2285 PRPPPRLEAAR
+2285 PRTSPQLDAAR

-2310 TGSPIE
+2310 AGSPIE

-2324 EEIRLEE
+2324 EEIRLEQ

-2338 GLPEVTRKAGHGVPA
+2338 GLPQVPRQAGHGVPA
-2353 LVMDAALRLSAM
+2353 LVLDAALRLSAM
-2365 HVEGVSNDVFAPV
+2365 HVEGVSSDVFAPV

-2387 DLVAH
+2387 DLVAGSTS
-2392 DARAPRRLTL
+2392 APRRLTL
-2402 KSLAPRVEGDL
+2402 KALAPRVEGEL

>member
-38 LFSPHAFEEPG
+38 LFSPHAFEEPE

-69 APALLGDR
+69 APAALGDR

-116 DRQGTLRA
+116 DRQGALRA
-124 FPRSFQR
+124 FPASFQR

-139 HEPAGPKSFRDLA
+139 HEPTGSKSFRDLA

-173 LLADTAPRGVSRTVH
+173 LLADTAPRGVSRMVRI
-188 LPDAVPAPGLQLPT
+188 PESVPAPGLQLPA

-237 SEACRSQGIDVGPLL
+237 NEACRSQGIDVGPLL
-252 AAEDVAQVGRA
+252 AAEDVTQVGRA

-281 GARWLE
+281 GARWME

-298 HSFGEIAAMTAAGAL
+298 HSFGEIAAMTAAGAM
-313 DLRTGAAVVCRR
+313 DLRTGAEVVCRR

-346 PETGR
+346 PETVR
-351 AVAESGARAL
+351 AVAECGARTL
-361 EVAGRNHSRQTV
+361 EIAGRNHSRQTV

-418 SLAGLAVH
+418 SLADLAVH
-426 PARGPIYSPIERRVY
+426 PARGPVYSPIERRVY

-448 AGALASHLVRP
+448 AGALASHLVRS

-494 PQDTPVALTSVD
+494 PKDTPVAMTSVD
-506 RSLPERAPAVA
+506 RSLPVGPPAVT
-517 PVARDA
+517 PFARDA

-593 DSDLVAPAG
+593 DSDLVPPPG

-623 QAMESLRSTAPRA
+623 QVMESLRSTAPRA

-645 STADGSPEYDDA
+645 STADGSPEYDDS

-672 TAREFSTL
+672 TAREFSAL

-694 APHPTLQTVVS
+694 APHPTLQSVVT
-705 DVVGPSVSTVLLDAA
+705 DVVGPSVSTMLLDAA

-761 FKGLSAIGSRPFDE
+761 FKGLSATGSRPFDE

-841 GVEPASI
+841 GVETASI

-968 EEYRGGSLAP
+968 EEYRGGPLAP
-978 RARAAPPMSEEL
+978 RACAMPSLSEEL

-1002 RFDANRM
+1002 RFDAKGM

-1042 LGAFDSLR
+1042 LGTFDSLR

-1063 CRGVEATQRVMADST
+1063 RRGVEATQRVLADST

-1083 EHLQRAP
+1083 EHVQRAS
-1090 DSGRLL
+1090 DSARLL

-1105 VSALRPSG
+1105 VGALRPSG
-1113 PYTLQGMIP
+1113 PYTLQGMMP
-1122 NVTPGRVAGVL
+1122 NVTPGRVAGAL

-1168 VGSTHVKRP
+1168 VGSAHVKRP
-1177 GETPAASAPEEG
+1177 GEGPAVSAPEEG

-1199 KAEARGLR
+1199 KAEAHGLKH
-1207 PLCHL
+1207 LCHL
-1212 RMSEEAGSGSGPGV
+1212 RMSEEAGSGAGPGV

-1236 REVLSAVRA
+1236 QDVLSAVRA
-1245 AAEGRATTLRFHP
+1245 AAEGQSITLRFHP

-1263 TRLVLQ
+1263 ARLVLQ
-1269 LHPGLSARTGA
+1269 LHPGISARPGA
-1280 PEEQAV
+1280 PKEQTV
-1286 AAVSPSAERRAPERS
+1286 AGGSPSTERRDLETS
-1301 ARPSGRPSVPSAE
+1301 ARPSDMTTISGAE
-1314 NRDLGETAPSAASRT
+1314 NRELRGSAPSAA
-1329 NLSDS
+1329 
-1334 RTSLDTPVGPDGLPL
+1334 
-1349 QPGRENR
+1349 GRE
-1356 SDSRTSLDTPVGQA
+1356 
-1370 RAGARELPRP
+1370 
-1380 AGLAASPAMDGRQ
+1380 
-1393 PRRPSTG
+1393 

-1407 GLDHTGPEGLPPQS
+1407 GLENHGREGLPLQPGR
-1421 NHENL
+1421 ENL

-1441 PLQSGHR
+1441 PLQPG
-1448 DLSDNRAGLKNHG
+1448 G
-1461 RAQPPL
+1461 
-1467 QPVHRNLSD
+1467 RNLSD
-1476 SRTGLESLVGRDG
+1476 SRTGLENPVGREG
-1489 LPLQPGRENLS
+1489 RPLQSSQENLS
-1500 DSRTGLEDHS
+1500 DSRTGLE
-1510 RDRLPFQSSHENLS
+1510 SH
-1524 DSPTGLESRGQDGLL
+1524 GRDGLPL
-1539 LQSSHRNLSDSRT
+1539 RPGHGNLSDSRT
-1552 GLDRF
+1552 GLGRS
-1557 GPEAGSSDARG
+1557 GPEAGSLDVRG
-1568 SGAPFEPGA
+1568 TGAPFASGA
-1577 IATHLAHS
+1577 IATVTESATS
-1585 EPEAFNRAT
+1585 IPEA
-1594 GSAQTRADAVH
+1594 S
-1605 TDEAHPPSTSAPIP
+1605 
-1619 ETADGFD
+1619 DGFD
-1626 HSAAIRYHA
+1626 HSAPIRYHA

-1646 GASPLRGRRVLFIA
+1646 GASPLRGQRVLFIA

-1683 LHSGASDTGARIH
+1683 LHSGASDAGARIH

-1703 ETADAGLE
+1703 ETAEANLA

-1724 RMPSAETE
+1724 RMSSEESE

-1755 AYEGLTAGTVMLA
+1755 AYEGLSAGTVTLA

-1775 GARRTLHPVTGLFA
+1775 GARRTMHPVTGLFA

-1799 PARSIRAVATGPL
+1799 PARGIRAIATGPL

-1825 GTGDDAGPV
+1825 GTGDDTAPV

-1858 VTLDSKSMVL
+1858 VTLDSHSVVL

-1892 ILLGRSDPSDAPE
+1892 VLLGRSDPSDAPA
-1905 RVLQARD
+1905 RVLQASD

-1926 LARDRTVRMP
+1926 LARDSTVRMP

-1952 ATLDGLMRLPGQMTY
+1952 ATLNGLMRLPGQMTY

-2025 LRNLREACARRLPA
+2025 LRNLRESCARRLPA

-2137 VQLTESERAFYGL
+2137 VQLTESERGFYGL
-2150 EVLTP
+2150 EVIAP
-2155 PGPTPEPPRPTRRDL
+2155 PAPTPEPPRPTRRDL
-2170 TVDAA
+2170 TIDAA
-2175 SVPCLADHLV
+2175 SVPCLEDHLV

-2285 PRPPPRLEAAR
+2285 PRSPHRLEAAH
-2296 ASGHGLSVH
+2296 ASGHGMAVH

-2338 GLPEVTRKAGHGVPA
+2338 GLPESPRQAGHGVPA
-2353 LVMDAALRLSAM
+2353 LVLDAALRLSAM

-2378 GVQRATFDR
+2378 GVRRATFDR

-2392 DARAPRRLTL
+2392 DSRAPRRLTL